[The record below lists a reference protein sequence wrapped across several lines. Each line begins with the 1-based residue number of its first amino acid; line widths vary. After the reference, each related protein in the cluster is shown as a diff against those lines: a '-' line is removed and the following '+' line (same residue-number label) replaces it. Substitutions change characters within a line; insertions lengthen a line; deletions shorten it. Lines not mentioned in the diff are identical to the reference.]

1 MFTIYSIGDSA
12 FLAQILNSL
21 AMITGTGD
29 FEQLVAIGLVLGLF
43 IMGVQCVMSGTRQF
57 NLHQVFLG
65 FLCYLCMFGPSVTV
79 HIEDAYT
86 GQVRTVDN
94 VPVGA
99 GVAGTLISNIG
110 YGVTQ
115 LFEQGY
121 GDVDRMTEHS
131 FGDALKSLNA
141 VRAIAYDASILNA
154 ASQSLG
160 AGSDLRKSLDNYIRE
175 CTMVKIVVGQGTP
188 EEVYGG
194 GLNALAFQNTIYGT
208 EVYLPGNN
216 AAKLDCSAAWQQLK
230 PRFEQA
236 MQDPRTVAAVNR
248 LAGSMDAQGQVQTTY
263 DRITDALHALNVTQ
277 ISARDY
283 VNVAVLEPIYRR
295 SAQGF
300 YNDMGDSAS
309 AVMIN
314 QAIEQRNTQWAAE
327 QSMFLSTV
335 RPLMAFFEG
344 FIYAITP
351 LMAFMIVMGA
361 FGMAMITKYF
371 QVVVWVQLWMPVL
384 SIVNLFILMGARN
397 QFASIVTDPMSFYT
411 LNNGSQILQ
420 NWIATGGMLAAATP
434 MIALF
439 LVTGSTY
446 AFTSLTNRM
455 GGGDHVNE
463 KIASPDMVKP
473 AEILSMMPQATS
485 SAVGGVAATG
495 SVIPTLDIGQGLQNN
510 VTAAET
516 NKKAASDALAKSIVN
531 QASESKMHNVLAGLS
546 QITGD
551 QTLASAAKNYVT
563 GDGEDAGRNTGYTQ
577 NDATRES
584 VQSNVA
590 SNVGVNGGVR
600 KGMDGGDLT
609 KPNPEFAK
617 YQEAK
622 AQEQALAQAAAASGG
637 QVNPNVASNLPA
649 PVDPNT
655 FEGEYSIVPPE
666 TKTEP
671 YGRKSTGFSAGVDA
685 SLQVGTNRGADISSG
700 GTATSGHRREV
711 RTNFTENDTAS
722 RTKQLS
728 NVIQGLNS
736 EQLGKL
742 QGLLK
747 QEGLSSNV
755 SSVISAEKTYQ
766 EAKSAVRSVG
776 LHTTG
781 KLNEVAG
788 EIAKDREA
796 SGELRSQFA
805 MMSRDDKEAVNRI
818 ADKFHNVNNV
828 EKDRAHDM
836 AILQHMANQ
845 GEQGLGQVASIYA
858 HAKGY
863 ESPMIQGPGRNNI
876 EKPQTIDRN
885 AEQAKLSKPAGM
897 DEGKFDDR
905 FNAVHDANA
914 KGAERVA
921 AAHEADKADL
931 QNVIDGNDKKAYQR
945 NLDHAIEQLRNDEG
959 SEPGQGASNMIQR
972 TLEWAKTFAGSQN
985 DLIQY
990 AKGKADLTYGQAK
1003 YFAAAT
1009 GNIANSL
1016 SNFPPLD
1023 WMSTKAQDEAR
1034 QELLS
1039 ETAGMLGLDL
1049 NKPVQKKFAEE
1060 ITDHLVRHLNDAVD
1074 TGLEDG
1080 GKGTLATVRAFNE
1093 AVRGQMTSHQIAGK
1107 SVGSV
1112 APLQTPDK
1120 GSFEGLQSNRP
1131 QEQTVPERAD
1141 NSAPSTNHAQPDG
1154 GEDLH
1159 RAPQTPGSSMPSNV
1173 GAVRSFNGSKE
1184 GEAQGRGEPAGGS
1197 GAPVKDAGGQESMR
1211 VQDAPDARTN
1221 ERPSSTEDRGLAS
1234 SLNRPQSVGGRDD
1247 AREPQAL
1254 GSGVANANVVGA
1266 DSRAG
1271 FGNGERKE
1279 QNESVFDNG
1288 MTAKNHGAQVSNQS
1302 QSIAN
1307 NRVQEQ
1313 SASVQDRGAVSSL
1326 NNPSVSAKDDV
1337 REPQAFASGAVGVNT
1352 FGAGSRTDSDNGDR
1366 NGRNASFTD
1375 SSMTAKNR
1383 GAQEPNQSQSAA
1395 DNRTQERPA
1404 SGEDRG
1410 AASSPNRPQS
1420 VGGKDDAREPQT
1432 FAYGSSGTNA
1442 FGYGSRV
1449 DSGNG
1454 DRKER
1459 NESFAD
1465 IGETARNHG
1474 AQAKNGAESSTD
1486 NRAKEQPSSG
1496 NDRNAATSLNNPPVS
1511 AKDDVREPQAFGPG
1525 MANANVAGTDSR
1537 TDSGNGDRKERNES
1551 FTSIGTPV
1559 KNREVQES
1567 KRPQEAVD
1575 SRAKEPSPS
1584 VRNRNPA
1591 SSLNAPRVG
1600 GRDDVRDPQT
1610 SALGVGNV
1618 NVLNDDSRAGYGA
1631 QNESFADL
1639 GNGMKNRGEHES
1651 KPSQFEVADRLNEQR
1666 SAEKN
1671 GLPDSSSNEPQ
1682 AAGDERD
1689 TPEDRMSG
1697 LNAGDANAGTV
1708 GTSYGL
1714 EPVRTNGRSGLSSGT
1729 KTPEKNGGRREK
1741 KPAQNGF
1748 ASALR
1753 KSQNAGREDGIP
1765 APQVAGQ
1772 VMAATMIG
1780 GESGDGE
1787 LSGLGSTFGNDRSSS
1802 DLGNISGDKA
1812 VQAAGTVTNAVLDGA
1827 ASVGNFDPKGLETG
1841 AESGFSAMPVGSP
1854 LAVNGVRLDGFAG
1867 TDSVQSQGKE
1877 ESLLDDREIP
1887 TQGNPAG
1894 SVGSVRT
1901 DVGVAGRTGVGTADS
1916 VVGDG
1921 MVSVGREPFGMTEG
1935 KSSSQGF
1942 LNDGGMAV
1950 GADVGGFTVKTVNVA
1965 DSGQLGE
1972 MYPEPSF
1979 TPPIADAPDSQQGAV
1994 GSFFSGRGKSESDAD
2009 LPMPFSN
2016 DAKQAVEGRNEETV
2030 DGMIGSVAVERSDA
2044 VNPFSDAGKG
2054 NGGFGFNR

>member
-99 GVAGTLISNIG
+99 GVAGTLISNVG

-131 FGDALKSLNA
+131 FGDALKSLNS

-236 MQDPRTVAAVNR
+236 MQDPRTIAALNR
-248 LAGSMDAQGQVQTTY
+248 LAGSMDAQGQVQTTC
-263 DRITDALHALNVTQ
+263 DRITDALHALDVTQ

-351 LMAFMIVMGA
+351 IMAFMIVMGA

-516 NKKAASDALAKSIVN
+516 SKKMASDALAKSIVN
-531 QASESKMHNVLAGLS
+531 QASESKMHNILAGLS

-551 QTLASAAKNYVT
+551 QTLASAAKNYAT
-563 GDGEDAGRNTGYTQ
+563 GDGEDAGRNTGFTQ
-577 NDATRES
+577 NDANRES

-590 SNVGVNGGVR
+590 TNVGVNGGIR
-600 KGMDGGDLT
+600 KGMDSGDLT

-622 AQEQALAQAAAASGG
+622 AQEQALAQAGAMSGG

-649 PVDPNT
+649 PIDPNT
-655 FEGEYSIVPPE
+655 IEGEYSIVPPE

-671 YGRKSTGFSAGVDA
+671 FGRKSTGFSAGVDA
-685 SLQVGTNRGADISSG
+685 SLQAGTNRVADISSG

-722 RTKQLS
+722 RTNVLS
-728 NVIQGLNS
+728 NAIQGLNN
-736 EQLGKL
+736 EQLSKF

-755 SSVISAEKTYQ
+755 SNVISAEKSYQ
-766 EAKSAVRSVG
+766 EAKSASQAIG
-776 LHTTG
+776 LHMTG

-828 EKDRAHDM
+828 EKGRAHDM

-863 ESPMIQGPGRNNI
+863 ESPMIQGPGRNDI
-876 EKPQTIDRN
+876 EKPQTLDRS
-885 AEQAKLSKPAGM
+885 AEQAKLTKPAGM
-897 DEGKFDDR
+897 DEGKFDGR
-905 FNAVHDANA
+905 FNDVHDANA

-921 AAHEADKADL
+921 AAHEADKVDL
-931 QNVIDGNDKKAYQR
+931 QETIDSNDKKAYQR
-945 NLDHAIEQLRNDEG
+945 NLDHAIEQLRKDEG

-1034 QELLS
+1034 SELLS
-1039 ETAGMLGLDL
+1039 ETAGRLGLDL
-1049 NKPVQKKFAEE
+1049 NNPVQKQFAEE

-1080 GKGTLATVRAFNE
+1080 GKGTLATVRAFND
-1093 AVRGQMTSHQIAGK
+1093 AVKGQMTSHQIAGK

-1112 APLQTPDK
+1112 APLLTPDK
-1120 GSFEGLQSNRP
+1120 GSFEGLQLNKP
-1131 QEQTVPERAD
+1131 QEQKIPERAGY
-1141 NSAPSTNHAQPDG
+1141 SAPLTNHAQPDG
-1154 GEDLH
+1154 GEALRRELQDF
-1159 RAPQTPGSSMPSNV
+1159 GSAAPSNV
-1173 GAVRSFNGSKE
+1173 GAVRSLSGSNE
-1184 GEAQGRGEPAGGS
+1184 GEAQGRGEPAGAS
-1197 GAPVKDAGGQESMR
+1197 GAPVKNLGGQAPK
-1211 VQDAPDARTN
+1211 QNPDAVNARMN
-1221 ERPSSTEDRGLAS
+1221 ERPSSTEERNLAS
-1234 SLNRPQSVGGRDD
+1234 SMNRPRTAGDKDEG
-1247 AREPQAL
+1247 REPQAF
-1254 GSGVANANVVGA
+1254 GPGVANANVAGA
-1266 DSRAG
+1266 GSRAG
-1271 FGNGERKE
+1271 FGNREENGQPQSFGGLGETVR
-1279 QNESVFDNG
+1279 
-1288 MTAKNHGAQVSNQS
+1288 NHGEQV
-1302 QSIAN
+1302 
-1307 NRVQEQ
+1307 
-1313 SASVQDRGAVSSL
+1313 
-1326 NNPSVSAKDDV
+1326 K
-1337 REPQAFASGAVGVNT
+1337 
-1352 FGAGSRTDSDNGDR
+1352 AG
-1366 NGRNASFTD
+1366 
-1375 SSMTAKNR
+1375 
-1383 GAQEPNQSQSAA
+1383 SQSAA
-1395 DNRTQERPA
+1395 ENRAKEQLSSA
-1404 SGEDRG
+1404 KDRG
-1410 AASSPNRPQS
+1410 ANSPV
-1420 VGGKDDAREPQT
+1420 VGKGDIAESQAFGAG
-1432 FAYGSSGTNA
+1432 FAGANA
-1442 FGYGSRV
+1442 FGVASRH

-1454 DRKER
+1454 DRQER

-1465 IGETARNHG
+1465 IGMTAKNRG
-1474 AQAKNGAESSTD
+1474 AQASNQSQSVVADRAQEQSASVRDRGVSS
-1486 NRAKEQPSSG
+1486 
-1496 NDRNAATSLNNPPVS
+1496 SLNNPPLS
-1511 AKDDVREPQAFGPG
+1511 AKEDVRESQALRSDFMGSTAVG
-1525 MANANVAGTDSR
+1525 AGFR
-1537 TDSGNGDRKERNES
+1537 TDSGNEDRKAQSES
-1551 FTSIGTPV
+1551 FDGNGTSA
-1559 KNREVQES
+1559 KNREAQGVQ
-1567 KRPQEAVD
+1567 RPQDAAD
-1575 SRAKEPSPS
+1575 SRAKEHSPS
-1584 VRNRNPA
+1584 VQDRNPA
-1591 SSLNAPRVG
+1591 SSLNGPHVG
-1600 GRDDVRDPQT
+1600 DRDDVRDPQT
-1610 SALGVGNV
+1610 PAPGVGNAD
-1618 NVLNDDSRAGYGA
+1618 VLNGDSRAGYGM
-1631 QNESFADL
+1631 QNDSFAD
-1639 GNGMKNRGEHES
+1639 NGTVMKNRGEQES
-1651 KPSQFEVADRLNEQR
+1651 KPSQFEAADRSSEQK

-1671 GLPDSSSNEPQ
+1671 GVLDSSSHESQ
-1682 AAGDERD
+1682 AGADQRD
-1689 TPEDRMSG
+1689 TSEERMSG
-1697 LNAGDANAGTV
+1697 VEAGNTAGNKVAGNV
-1708 GTSYGL
+1708 GTFNGS
-1714 EPVRTNGRSGLSSGT
+1714 EPTRTNGRSGFSSGT
-1729 KTPEKNGGRREK
+1729 GASVKNGGRRES

-1753 KSQNAGREDGIP
+1753 KSQAEGREDD
-1765 APQVAGQ
+1765 ARSAQAMGQ
-1772 VMAATMIG
+1772 VMAAGMTRG
-1780 GESGDGE
+1780 GSAEGD
-1787 LSGLGSTFGNDRSSS
+1787 LSGLGSTLGNDRLSLES
-1802 DLGNISGDKA
+1802 GNASGNRA
-1812 VQAAGTVTNAVLDGA
+1812 VQAAGTVTNASLDGA
-1827 ASVGNFDPKGLETG
+1827 ASVGNFDPKGVG
-1841 AESGFSAMPVGSP
+1841 PGGNVGFPAMPAGSSSVVDE
-1854 LAVNGVRLDGFAG
+1854 ARSSDFAG
-1867 TDSVQSQGKE
+1867 TAPVQSRGKE
-1877 ESLLDDREIP
+1877 QSLLDDRMAEVRD
-1887 TQGNPAG
+1887 NSAG
-1894 SVGSVRT
+1894 SIGIARS
-1901 DVGVAGRTGVGTADS
+1901 DVGVAGGMNVGAAA
-1916 VVGDG
+1916 VGVGDG
-1921 MVSVGREPFGMTEG
+1921 MISVGRESFGTNEG
-1935 KSSSQGF
+1935 MPSSQGF
-1942 LNDGGMAV
+1942 LNDGGVAV
-1950 GADVGGFTVKTVNVA
+1950 GSDVGGFTVKTVNVA
-1965 DSGQLGE
+1965 ESGQLGE

-1979 TPPIADAPDSQQGAV
+1979 TPPIGSTGNEPQRSGE
-1994 GSFFSGRGKSESDAD
+1994 SFFSGRGKSEPDVGLS
-2009 LPMPFSN
+2009 MPFST
-2016 DAKQAVEGRNEETV
+2016 DAKQAVDGRGEETR
-2030 DGMIGSVAVERSDA
+2030 DGMMNPFADDRSDA

>member
-99 GVAGTLISNIG
+99 GVAGTLISNVG

-131 FGDALKSLNA
+131 FGDALKSLNS

-216 AAKLDCSAAWQQLK
+216 AAKLDCSAAWLQLK

-263 DRITDALHALNVTQ
+263 DRITDALQALNVTQ

-351 LMAFMIVMGA
+351 IMAFMIVMGA

-510 VTAAET
+510 LTAAET

-531 QASESKMHNVLAGLS
+531 QASESKMHNILAGLS

-551 QTLASAAKNYVT
+551 QTLASAAKNYAT

-590 SNVGVNGGVR
+590 STVGVNGGIR
-600 KGMDGGDLT
+600 KGMDSGDLT

-622 AQEQALAQAAAASGG
+622 AQEQALAQAGAMSGG

-649 PVDPNT
+649 PIDPNT
-655 FEGEYSIVPPE
+655 IEGEYSIVPPE

-685 SLQVGTNRGADISSG
+685 SLQAGTNRVADISSG

-722 RTKQLS
+722 RTNVLS
-728 NVIQGLNS
+728 NAIQGLNN
-736 EQLGKL
+736 EQLSKF

-755 SSVISAEKTYQ
+755 SSVISAEKSYQ
-766 EAKSAVRSVG
+766 EAKSASQAIG
-776 LHTTG
+776 LHMTG

-818 ADKFHNVNNV
+818 ADKFHSVNIV
-828 EKDRAHDM
+828 EKGRAHDM

-863 ESPMIQGPGRNNI
+863 DSPMIQGPGRNDI
-876 EKPQTIDRN
+876 EKPQTLDRN

-1131 QEQTVPERAD
+1131 QEQTVPERAE

-1221 ERPSSTEDRGLAS
+1221 ERPSSTEDRGLVS

-1337 REPQAFASGAVGVNT
+1337 REPQAFASGTVGVNT
-1352 FGAGSRTDSDNGDR
+1352 FGAG
-1366 NGRNASFTD
+1366 
-1375 SSMTAKNR
+1375 
-1383 GAQEPNQSQSAA
+1383 
-1395 DNRTQERPA
+1395 
-1404 SGEDRG
+1404 
-1410 AASSPNRPQS
+1410 
-1420 VGGKDDAREPQT
+1420 
-1432 FAYGSSGTNA
+1432 
-1442 FGYGSRV
+1442 
-1449 DSGNG
+1449 
-1454 DRKER
+1454 
-1459 NESFAD
+1459 
-1465 IGETARNHG
+1465 
-1474 AQAKNGAESSTD
+1474 
-1486 NRAKEQPSSG
+1486 
-1496 NDRNAATSLNNPPVS
+1496 
-1511 AKDDVREPQAFGPG
+1511 
-1525 MANANVAGTDSR
+1525 SR

-1584 VRNRNPA
+1584 VRDRNPA
-1591 SSLNAPRVG
+1591 SSPNAPRVG

-1689 TPEDRMSG
+1689 TLEDRMSG

-1827 ASVGNFDPKGLETG
+1827 ASVGNFDPKGVETG

-1867 TDSVQSQGKE
+1867 TDSVQSRGKE

-1901 DVGVAGRTGVGTADS
+1901 DVGVAGRTGVGTAES

-1921 MVSVGREPFGMTEG
+1921 MVFVGREPFGMTEG

-1942 LNDGGMAV
+1942 MNDGGMAV

>member
-351 LMAFMIVMGA
+351 IMAFMIVMGA

-510 VTAAET
+510 VMAAET

-796 SGELRSQFA
+796 SGELRSQFS
-805 MMSRDDKEAVNRI
+805 MMSRADKEAVNRI

-828 EKDRAHDM
+828 EKGRAHDM

-863 ESPMIQGPGRNNI
+863 ESPMIQGPGRNDI
-876 EKPQTIDRN
+876 EKPQTLDRS
-885 AEQAKLSKPAGM
+885 AEQAKLTKPAGM
-897 DEGKFDDR
+897 DEGKFDGR
-905 FNAVHDANA
+905 FNDVHDANA

-921 AAHEADKADL
+921 AAHEADKVDL
-931 QNVIDGNDKKAYQR
+931 QETIDSNDKKAYQR
-945 NLDHAIEQLRNDEG
+945 NLDHAIEQLRKDEG

-1034 QELLS
+1034 SELLS
-1039 ETAGMLGLDL
+1039 ETAGRLGLDL
-1049 NKPVQKKFAEE
+1049 NNPVQKQFAEE

-1080 GKGTLATVRAFNE
+1080 GKGTLATVRAFND
-1093 AVRGQMTSHQIAGK
+1093 AVNGQMTSHQIAGK
-1107 SVGSV
+1107 PVDSV
-1112 APLQTPDK
+1112 APLQSPDK
-1120 GSFEGLQSNRP
+1120 GSFEGLQAKNP
-1131 QEQTVPERAD
+1131 QEQRVPERAAD
-1141 NSAPSTNHAQPDG
+1141 SAPSTNNDRPDG
-1154 GEDLH
+1154 GEAL
-1159 RAPQTPGSSMPSNV
+1159 RREPQTSGSSMPSNV
-1173 GAVRSFNGSKE
+1173 GDVRSFNGSNT
-1184 GEAQGRGEPAGGS
+1184 GETNGRGEPAGGS
-1197 GAPVKDAGGQESMR
+1197 GTPVKNPGGQAPKQT
-1211 VQDAPDARTN
+1211 QDAPDARKN

-1234 SLNRPQSVGGRDD
+1234 TLDRPQSVGVKNDV
-1247 AREPQAL
+1247 REPQAF
-1254 GSGVANANVVGA
+1254 GPGVANANVVGA

-1271 FGNGERKE
+1271 FGNREENGQSQSFAGLGEIARNHGVQAKAGSQADADNRTKELPSSAKDRGAASPLNPPQSVDGKDDVREPQAFSSGMSGTNASGAGSRTDGGSDDRKE
-1279 QNESVFDNG
+1279 RNESFADSG
-1288 MTAKNHGAQVSNQS
+1288 ITAKNRGAQESNQL
-1302 QSIAN
+1302 QSVAD
-1307 NRVQEQ
+1307 NRTQERP
-1313 SASVQDRGAVSSL
+1313 SPVQDRGLASPL
-1326 NNPSVSAKDDV
+1326 NRPQSVDGKDDV
-1337 REPQAFASGAVGVNT
+1337 REPQAFASGA
-1352 FGAGSRTDSDNGDR
+1352 
-1366 NGRNASFTD
+1366 
-1375 SSMTAKNR
+1375 
-1383 GAQEPNQSQSAA
+1383 
-1395 DNRTQERPA
+1395 
-1404 SGEDRG
+1404 
-1410 AASSPNRPQS
+1410 
-1420 VGGKDDAREPQT
+1420 
-1432 FAYGSSGTNA
+1432 SGTNA
-1442 FGYGSRV
+1442 V
-1449 DSGNG
+1449 
-1454 DRKER
+1454 
-1459 NESFAD
+1459 
-1465 IGETARNHG
+1465 G
-1474 AQAKNGAESSTD
+1474 AS
-1486 NRAKEQPSSG
+1486 
-1496 NDRNAATSLNNPPVS
+1496 
-1511 AKDDVREPQAFGPG
+1511 
-1525 MANANVAGTDSR
+1525 SR
-1537 TDSGNGDRKERNES
+1537 TDAGNDERKGRNDS
-1551 FTSIGTPV
+1551 FAGIGSPAM
-1559 KNREVQES
+1559 NREAKGVQQ
-1567 KRPQEAVD
+1567 PQDVLD

-1584 VRNRNPA
+1584 AENRNLA
-1591 SSLNAPRVG
+1591 SSLNGPRLDG
-1600 GRDDVRDPQT
+1600 GNVVRDPQT
-1610 SALGVGNV
+1610 SAPGVGNAD
-1618 NVLNDDSRAGYGA
+1618 VLNGDSRAGYGA
-1631 QNESFADL
+1631 QNESFAD
-1639 GNGMKNRGEHES
+1639 NGTVMKNRGEQES
-1651 KPSQFEVADRLNEQR
+1651 KPSQFEAPDRSNEQK

-1671 GLPDSSSNEPQ
+1671 GVPDSSSNGSQ
-1682 AAGDERD
+1682 VGGGERD
-1689 TPEDRMSG
+1689 TPEERMSG
-1697 LNAGDANAGTV
+1697 VDAGNTAYNAVAGNV
-1708 GTSYGL
+1708 GTFNGS
-1714 EPVRTNGRSGLSSGT
+1714 EPTRTNGRGGLSSGT
-1729 KTPEKNGGRREK
+1729 KTAVKTGERRES

-1753 KSQNAGREDGIP
+1753 KSQAESREDD
-1765 APQVAGQ
+1765 ARAVQAMGQ
-1772 VMAATMIG
+1772 ATAAVMTR
-1780 GESGDGE
+1780 GESDGD
-1787 LSGLGSTFGNDRSSS
+1787 LSGLGSASGNDRFSPES
-1802 DLGNISGDKA
+1802 GNVSGNRA
-1812 VQAAGTVTNAVLDGA
+1812 AQAAGTVTNALLDGA
-1827 ASVGNFDPKGLETG
+1827 ASVGNFDSKGLEPG
-1841 AESGFSAMPVGSP
+1841 GNVGFPTMPVGSSSVVDEARSSD
-1854 LAVNGVRLDGFAG
+1854 LVG
-1867 TDSVQSQGKE
+1867 TASVQSRGKE
-1877 ESLLDDREIP
+1877 EPLLDDRTIP

-1894 SVGSVRT
+1894 SVGIAHS
-1901 DVGVAGRTGVGTADS
+1901 DVGVAGRMSVGTADS
-1916 VVGDG
+1916 VLGDG
-1921 MVSVGREPFGMTEG
+1921 MPSVGRETFGTTEEMP
-1935 KSSSQGF
+1935 SSQRF
-1942 LNDGGMAV
+1942 LNDAGTE
-1950 GADVGGFTVKTVNVA
+1950 VGGFTVKTVNAVE
-1965 DSGQLGE
+1965 SGQPGE

-1979 TPPIADAPDSQQGAV
+1979 TPPIGSTGDEPQRSV
-1994 GSFFSGRGKSESDAD
+1994 GSFFSGRGKSESDAG
-2009 LPMPFSN
+2009 LSMPFGA
-2016 DAKQAVEGRNEETV
+2016 DGKQALDGRSEETR
-2030 DGMIGSVAVERSDA
+2030 DGMMNPFADGQSDA

>member
-99 GVAGTLISNIG
+99 GVAGTLISNVG

-236 MQDPRTVAAVNR
+236 MQDPRTIAAVNR

-351 LMAFMIVMGA
+351 IMAFMIVMGA

-516 NKKAASDALAKSIVN
+516 SKKMASDALAKSIVN
-531 QASESKMHNVLAGLS
+531 QASESKMHNILAGLS

-551 QTLASAAKNYVT
+551 QTLASAAKNYAT

-577 NDATRES
+577 NDANRES

-590 SNVGVNGGVR
+590 TNVGVNGGIR
-600 KGMDGGDLT
+600 KGMDSGDLT

-622 AQEQALAQAAAASGG
+622 AQEQALAQAGAVSGG

-649 PVDPNT
+649 PIDPNT
-655 FEGEYSIVPPE
+655 IEGEYRVVPPE

-685 SLQVGTNRGADISSG
+685 SLQAGTNRVADISSG

-722 RTKQLS
+722 RTNVLS
-728 NVIQGLNS
+728 NAIQGLNN
-736 EQLGKL
+736 EQLSKF

-755 SSVISAEKTYQ
+755 SSVISAEKSYQ
-766 EAKSAVRSVG
+766 EAKSASQAIG
-776 LHTTG
+776 LHMTG

-818 ADKFHNVNNV
+818 AEKFHSVNNV
-828 EKDRAHDM
+828 EKGRAHDM

-845 GEQGLGQVASIYA
+845 GQQGLGQVASIYA
-858 HAKGY
+858 RAKGY
-863 ESPMIQGPGRNNI
+863 ESPMIQGPGRNDI
-876 EKPQTIDRN
+876 EKPQTLDRN
-885 AEQAKLSKPAGM
+885 VEAAKLTKPTGM
-897 DEGKFDDR
+897 DEGKFDGR
-905 FNAVHDANA
+905 FDAVHDANA
-914 KGAERVA
+914 KGAERVND
-921 AAHEADKADL
+921 AHEANKGDL
-931 QNVIDGNDKKAYQR
+931 QKIIDSNDKKAYQR
-945 NLDHAIEQLRNDEG
+945 NLDHAIEQLRKDEG
-959 SEPGQGASNMIQR
+959 SEPGLGASNMIQR
-972 TLEWAKTFAGSQN
+972 TLDWAKSLATSPN
-985 DLIQY
+985 ELIQY
-990 AKGKADLTYGQAK
+990 AKEKGGLSYGQAK

-1023 WMSTKAQDEAR
+1023 WTSTKAQDEAR
-1034 QELLS
+1034 KELLS

-1049 NKPVQKKFAEE
+1049 NNPVQKQYAEE

-1080 GKGTLATVRAFNE
+1080 GKGTLATVRAFND
-1093 AVRGQMTSHQIAGK
+1093 AVKGQMTSHQIAGK
-1107 SVGSV
+1107 PVDSV
-1112 APLQTPDK
+1112 APLQSPDK
-1120 GSFEGLQSNRP
+1120 GSFEGLQAKNP
-1131 QEQTVPERAD
+1131 QEQRVPERAAD
-1141 NSAPSTNHAQPDG
+1141 SAPSTNNDRPDG
-1154 GEDLH
+1154 GEAL
-1159 RAPQTPGSSMPSNV
+1159 RREPQTSGSSMPSNV
-1173 GAVRSFNGSKE
+1173 GDVRSFNGSKE

-1197 GAPVKDAGGQESMR
+1197 DAPVKDAGGQESMR

-1420 VGGKDDAREPQT
+1420 VGGKDD
-1432 FAYGSSGTNA
+1432 
-1442 FGYGSRV
+1442 
-1449 DSGNG
+1449 
-1454 DRKER
+1454 
-1459 NESFAD
+1459 
-1465 IGETARNHG
+1465 
-1474 AQAKNGAESSTD
+1474 
-1486 NRAKEQPSSG
+1486 
-1496 NDRNAATSLNNPPVS
+1496 
-1511 AKDDVREPQAFGPG
+1511 
-1525 MANANVAGTDSR
+1525 
-1537 TDSGNGDRKERNES
+1537 
-1551 FTSIGTPV
+1551 
-1559 KNREVQES
+1559 
-1567 KRPQEAVD
+1567 
-1575 SRAKEPSPS
+1575 
-1584 VRNRNPA
+1584 
-1591 SSLNAPRVG
+1591 
-1600 GRDDVRDPQT
+1600 VRDPQT

-1802 DLGNISGDKA
+1802 DLGNLSGDKA

-1827 ASVGNFDPKGLETG
+1827 ASVGNSDPKGVETG

-1867 TDSVQSQGKE
+1867 TDSVQSRGKE

-1916 VVGDG
+1916 VVEDG

-1994 GSFFSGRGKSESDAD
+1994 GSFFSGRGNSESDAD

-2030 DGMIGSVAVERSDA
+2030 DGMIGSGAVERSDA

>member
-99 GVAGTLISNIG
+99 GVAGTLISNVG

-131 FGDALKSLNA
+131 FGDALKSLNS

-236 MQDPRTVAAVNR
+236 MQDPRTIAALNR

-351 LMAFMIVMGA
+351 IMAFMIVMGA

-485 SAVGGVAATG
+485 SAIGGVAATG

-531 QASESKMHNVLAGLS
+531 QASESKMHNILAGLS

-551 QTLASAAKNYVT
+551 QTLASAAKNYAT

-577 NDATRES
+577 NDATRENM
-584 VQSNVA
+584 QSNVA
-590 SNVGVNGGVR
+590 TNVGVNGGVR

-622 AQEQALAQAAAASGG
+622 AQEQALAQAAAASASGG

-655 FEGEYSIVPPE
+655 FEGEYSVVPPE

-671 YGRKSTGFSAGVDA
+671 YGRKSTGFGVGVDA
-685 SLQVGTNRGADISSG
+685 SLQAGTNRAADISSG

-722 RTKQLS
+722 RTQQIS
-728 NVIQGLNS
+728 NAIQGLNS

-742 QGLLK
+742 QGLLR

-776 LHTTG
+776 IHTMG

-788 EIAKDREA
+788 EIARNREA

-805 MMSRDDKEAVNRI
+805 MMSRDDKAAVNRI
-818 ADKFHNVNNV
+818 ADKFHSVNNV
-828 EKDRAHDM
+828 EKGRAHDM

-863 ESPMIQGPGRNNI
+863 DSPMIQGPGRNDI
-876 EKPQTIDRN
+876 EKPQTLDRN

-1131 QEQTVPERAD
+1131 QEQTVPERAE

-1159 RAPQTPGSSMPSNV
+1159 RAPQPPGSSMPSNV

-1271 FGNGERKE
+1271 FGNREE
-1279 QNESVFDNG
+1279 NG
-1288 MTAKNHGAQVSNQS
+1288 QS
-1302 QSIAN
+1302 QSFAGLGEIARN
-1307 NRVQEQ
+1307 HGVQAKAGSQADADNRTKEQ
-1313 SASVQDRGAVSSL
+1313 PSSAKDRGAASPL
-1326 NNPSVSAKDDV
+1326 NPPQSVDGKDDV
-1337 REPQAFASGAVGVNT
+1337 REPQAFSSGMSGTNAS
-1352 FGAGSRTDSDNGDR
+1352 GAGSRTDAGNDER
-1366 NGRNASFTD
+1366 KGRND
-1375 SSMTAKNR
+1375 
-1383 GAQEPNQSQSAA
+1383 
-1395 DNRTQERPA
+1395 
-1404 SGEDRG
+1404 
-1410 AASSPNRPQS
+1410 
-1420 VGGKDDAREPQT
+1420 
-1432 FAYGSSGTNA
+1432 
-1442 FGYGSRV
+1442 
-1449 DSGNG
+1449 
-1454 DRKER
+1454 
-1459 NESFAD
+1459 SFAG
-1465 IGETARNHG
+1465 IGSPA
-1474 AQAKNGAESSTD
+1474 
-1486 NRAKEQPSSG
+1486 
-1496 NDRNAATSLNNPPVS
+1496 
-1511 AKDDVREPQAFGPG
+1511 
-1525 MANANVAGTDSR
+1525 M
-1537 TDSGNGDRKERNES
+1537 
-1551 FTSIGTPV
+1551 
-1559 KNREVQES
+1559 NREAKGVQQ
-1567 KRPQEAVD
+1567 PQDVLD

-1584 VRNRNPA
+1584 AENRNLA
-1591 SSLNAPRVG
+1591 SSLNGPRLDG
-1600 GRDDVRDPQT
+1600 GNVVRDPQT
-1610 SALGVGNV
+1610 SAPGVGNAD
-1618 NVLNDDSRAGYGA
+1618 VLNGDSRAGYGA
-1631 QNESFADL
+1631 QNESFAD
-1639 GNGMKNRGEHES
+1639 NGTVMKNRGEQES
-1651 KPSQFEVADRLNEQR
+1651 KPSQFEAPDRSNEQK

-1671 GLPDSSSNEPQ
+1671 GVPDSSSNGSQ
-1682 AAGDERD
+1682 VGGGERD
-1689 TPEDRMSG
+1689 TPEERMSG
-1697 LNAGDANAGTV
+1697 VDAGNTAYNAVAGNV
-1708 GTSYGL
+1708 GTFNGS
-1714 EPVRTNGRSGLSSGT
+1714 EPTRTNGRGGLSSGT
-1729 KTPEKNGGRREK
+1729 KTAVKTGERRES

-1753 KSQNAGREDGIP
+1753 KSQAESREDD
-1765 APQVAGQ
+1765 ARAVQAMGQ
-1772 VMAATMIG
+1772 ATAAVMTR
-1780 GESGDGE
+1780 GESDGD
-1787 LSGLGSTFGNDRSSS
+1787 LSGLGSASGNDRFSPES
-1802 DLGNISGDKA
+1802 GNVSGNRA
-1812 VQAAGTVTNAVLDGA
+1812 AQAAGTVTNALLDGA
-1827 ASVGNFDPKGLETG
+1827 ASVGNFDSKGLEPG
-1841 AESGFSAMPVGSP
+1841 GNVGFPTMPVGSSSVVDEARSSD
-1854 LAVNGVRLDGFAG
+1854 LVG
-1867 TDSVQSQGKE
+1867 TASVQSRGKE
-1877 ESLLDDREIP
+1877 EPLLDDRTIP

-1894 SVGSVRT
+1894 SVGIAHS
-1901 DVGVAGRTGVGTADS
+1901 DVGVAGRMSVGTADS
-1916 VVGDG
+1916 VLGDG
-1921 MVSVGREPFGMTEG
+1921 MPSVGRETFGTTEEMP
-1935 KSSSQGF
+1935 SSQRF
-1942 LNDGGMAV
+1942 LNDAGTE
-1950 GADVGGFTVKTVNVA
+1950 VGGFTVKTVNA
-1965 DSGQLGE
+1965 AESGQPGE

-1979 TPPIADAPDSQQGAV
+1979 TPPIGSTGDEPQRSV
-1994 GSFFSGRGKSESDAD
+1994 GSFFSGRGKSESDAG
-2009 LPMPFSN
+2009 LSMPFGA
-2016 DAKQAVEGRNEETV
+2016 DGKQALDGRSEETR
-2030 DGMIGSVAVERSDA
+2030 DGMMNPFADGQSDA

>member
-99 GVAGTLISNIG
+99 GVAGTLISNVG

-131 FGDALKSLNA
+131 FGDALKSLNS

-208 EVYLPGNN
+208 EVYLPGND

-236 MQDPRTVAAVNR
+236 MQDPRTIAALNR

-351 LMAFMIVMGA
+351 IMAFMIVMGA

-455 GGGDHVNE
+455 GGGDHINE

-485 SAVGGVAATG
+485 SAIGGVAATG

-510 VTAAET
+510 LTAAET

-531 QASESKMHNVLAGLS
+531 QASESKMHNILAGLS

-551 QTLASAAKNYVT
+551 QTLASAAKNYAT

-577 NDATRES
+577 NDATRENM
-584 VQSNVA
+584 QSNVA
-590 SNVGVNGGVR
+590 TNVGVNGGIR
-600 KGMDGGDLT
+600 KGMDDGNLT
-609 KPNPEFAK
+609 KPNPEFTK

-622 AQEQALAQAAAASGG
+622 AQEQALAQAAAASASGG

-655 FEGEYSIVPPE
+655 FEGEYSVVPPE

-671 YGRKSTGFSAGVDA
+671 YGRKSTGFGVGVDA
-685 SLQVGTNRGADISSG
+685 SLQAGTNRAADISSG

-722 RTKQLS
+722 RTQQIS
-728 NVIQGLNS
+728 NAIQGLNS

-742 QGLLK
+742 QGLLR

-776 LHTTG
+776 IHTMG

-788 EIAKDREA
+788 EIARNREA

-805 MMSRDDKEAVNRI
+805 MMSRDDKAAVNRI
-818 ADKFHNVNNV
+818 ADKFHSVNNV
-828 EKDRAHDM
+828 EKGRAHDM

-863 ESPMIQGPGRNNI
+863 DSPMIQGPGRNDI
-876 EKPQTIDRN
+876 EKPQTLDRN

-1131 QEQTVPERAD
+1131 QEQTVPERAE

-1288 MTAKNHGAQVSNQS
+1288 MTAKN
-1302 QSIAN
+1302 
-1307 NRVQEQ
+1307 
-1313 SASVQDRGAVSSL
+1313 
-1326 NNPSVSAKDDV
+1326 
-1337 REPQAFASGAVGVNT
+1337 
-1352 FGAGSRTDSDNGDR
+1352 
-1366 NGRNASFTD
+1366 
-1375 SSMTAKNR
+1375 R

-1432 FAYGSSGTNA
+1432 FAYGSSGANA

-1465 IGETARNHG
+1465 IGETARNYG

-1496 NDRNAATSLNNPPVS
+1496 NDRNAASSLNNPPVS

-1525 MANANVAGTDSR
+1525 MANANVAGTDSH

-1584 VRNRNPA
+1584 VRDRNPA

-1827 ASVGNFDPKGLETG
+1827 ASVGNFDPKGVETG

-1867 TDSVQSQGKE
+1867 TDSVQSRGKE

-1950 GADVGGFTVKTVNVA
+1950 GVDVGGFTVKTVNVA

>member
-131 FGDALKSLNA
+131 FGDALKSLNS

-236 MQDPRTVAAVNR
+236 MQDPRTVAAINR

-351 LMAFMIVMGA
+351 IMAFMIVMGA

-516 NKKAASDALAKSIVN
+516 SKKMASDALAKSIVN
-531 QASESKMHNVLAGLS
+531 QASESKMHNILAGLS

-551 QTLASAAKNYVT
+551 QTLASAAKNYAT
-563 GDGEDAGRNTGYTQ
+563 GDGEDAGRNTGFTQ
-577 NDATRES
+577 NDANRES

-590 SNVGVNGGVR
+590 TNVGVNGGIR
-600 KGMDGGDLT
+600 KGMDSGDLT

-622 AQEQALAQAAAASGG
+622 AQEQALAQAGAVSGG

-649 PVDPNT
+649 PIDPNT
-655 FEGEYSIVPPE
+655 IEGEYSIVPPE

-671 YGRKSTGFSAGVDA
+671 FGRKSTGFSAGVDA
-685 SLQVGTNRGADISSG
+685 SLQAGTNRVADISSG

-755 SSVISAEKTYQ
+755 SNVISAEKSYQ
-766 EAKSAVRSVG
+766 EAKSASQAIG
-776 LHTTG
+776 LHMTG

-805 MMSRDDKEAVNRI
+805 MMSRGDKEAVNRI

-863 ESPMIQGPGRNNI
+863 ESPMIQGPGRNDI
-876 EKPQTIDRN
+876 EKPQTLDRN
-885 AEQAKLSKPAGM
+885 AEQAKLTKPAGM
-897 DEGKFDDR
+897 DEGKFDGR
-905 FNAVHDANA
+905 FDAVHDANA

-921 AAHEADKADL
+921 AAHEADKVDL
-931 QNVIDGNDKKAYQR
+931 QETIDSNDKKAYQR
-945 NLDHAIEQLRNDEG
+945 NLDHAIEQLRKDEG

-1034 QELLS
+1034 KELLS
-1039 ETAGMLGLDL
+1039 ETAGSLGLDL
-1049 NKPVQKKFAEE
+1049 KNPVQKQFAEE

-1112 APLQTPDK
+1112 APLLTPDK
-1120 GSFEGLQSNRP
+1120 GSFEGLQLNKP
-1131 QEQTVPERAD
+1131 QEQKIPERAGY
-1141 NSAPSTNHAQPDG
+1141 SAPLTNHAQPDG
-1154 GEDLH
+1154 GEALRRELQDF
-1159 RAPQTPGSSMPSNV
+1159 GSAAPSNV
-1173 GAVRSFNGSKE
+1173 GAVRSLSGSNE
-1184 GEAQGRGEPAGGS
+1184 GEAQGRGEPAGAS
-1197 GAPVKDAGGQESMR
+1197 GAPVKNLGGQAPK
-1211 VQDAPDARTN
+1211 QNPDAVNARMN
-1221 ERPSSTEDRGLAS
+1221 ERPSSTEERNLAS
-1234 SLNRPQSVGGRDD
+1234 SMNRPRTAGDKDEGREPQAFGPGVANANVAGAGSRAGFGNREENGQSQSFAGLGETVRNHGAQAKAGSQVDADNRTKEQPSSAKDRGAASPLNRPQSVDSKND
-1247 AREPQAL
+1247 AREPQAS
-1254 GSGVANANVVGA
+1254 GPGVANAN
-1266 DSRAG
+1266 
-1271 FGNGERKE
+1271 
-1279 QNESVFDNG
+1279 
-1288 MTAKNHGAQVSNQS
+1288 
-1302 QSIAN
+1302 
-1307 NRVQEQ
+1307 
-1313 SASVQDRGAVSSL
+1313 AV
-1326 NNPSVSAKDDV
+1326 
-1337 REPQAFASGAVGVNT
+1337 
-1352 FGAGSRTDSDNGDR
+1352 GAGSRTDAGNGDR
-1366 NGRNASFTD
+1366 KAQNESFAD
-1375 SSMTAKNR
+1375 IGMTAKNR
-1383 GAQEPNQSQSAA
+1383 GAQNSNRSQSVA
-1395 DNRTQERPA
+1395 DNRTEGKPSSDNDRNVA
-1404 SGEDRG
+1404 SPLNNPPVN
-1410 AASSPNRPQS
+1410 A
-1420 VGGKDDAREPQT
+1420 KDEMREPQT
-1432 FAYGSSGTNA
+1432 FGSNMTNA
-1442 FGYGSRV
+1442 NAVGAGSC
-1449 DSGNG
+1449 
-1454 DRKER
+1454 
-1459 NESFAD
+1459 AD
-1465 IGETARNHG
+1465 A
-1474 AQAKNGAESSTD
+1474 
-1486 NRAKEQPSSG
+1486 
-1496 NDRNAATSLNNPPVS
+1496 
-1511 AKDDVREPQAFGPG
+1511 
-1525 MANANVAGTDSR
+1525 
-1537 TDSGNGDRKERNES
+1537 GNGDRKERNES
-1551 FTSIGTPV
+1551 FTGIGSPAM
-1559 KNREVQES
+1559 NREAKGVQQ
-1567 KRPQEAVD
+1567 PQDALD
-1575 SRAKEPSPS
+1575 SRAKEPSHS
-1584 VRNRNPA
+1584 AENRNLT
-1591 SSLNAPRVG
+1591 SSLNGPRLDG
-1600 GRDDVRDPQT
+1600 GNELRDPQT
-1610 SALGVGNV
+1610 SSPGVGNAD
-1618 NVLNDDSRAGYGA
+1618 VLNGDSRAGYGA
-1631 QNESFADL
+1631 QNESFAD
-1639 GNGMKNRGEHES
+1639 NGTVMKNRGEQES
-1651 KPSQFEVADRLNEQR
+1651 KPSQFEAPDRSNEQK

-1671 GLPDSSSNEPQ
+1671 GVPDSSSNGSQ
-1682 AAGDERD
+1682 VGGGERD
-1689 TPEDRMSG
+1689 TPEERMSRVD
-1697 LNAGDANAGTV
+1697 AGNTAGNSIAGNV
-1708 GTSYGL
+1708 GTFNGSK
-1714 EPVRTNGRSGLSSGT
+1714 PARTNGRGGLSSGT
-1729 KTPEKNGGRREK
+1729 KTAVKTGGRRES

-1748 ASALR
+1748 SSALR
-1753 KSQNAGREDGIP
+1753 KSQAESREDD
-1765 APQVAGQ
+1765 ARAVQAAVQATAA
-1772 VMAATMIG
+1772 VMTR
-1780 GESGDGE
+1780 GESDDGD
-1787 LSGLGSTFGNDRSSS
+1787 LSGLGPAFGNDRFSPET
-1802 DLGNISGDKA
+1802 GNVSGNRA
-1812 VQAAGTVTNAVLDGA
+1812 VLAAGTVTNALLDGS
-1827 ASVGNFDPKGLETG
+1827 ASVGNFDPKGLEPG
-1841 AESGFSAMPVGSP
+1841 GNVGFSAMPAGSSSVVDEARSSDF
-1854 LAVNGVRLDGFAG
+1854 AVTAP
-1867 TDSVQSQGKE
+1867 VQSRGKE
-1877 ESLLDDREIP
+1877 ESLLDDRTIP

-1894 SVGSVRT
+1894 SVGFARS
-1901 DVGVAGRTGVGTADS
+1901 DVGVAGRMSVGTADA
-1916 VVGDG
+1916 VLGDG
-1921 MVSVGREPFGMTEG
+1921 MPSVGRETFGTTEG
-1935 KSSSQGF
+1935 KSSSQRF
-1942 LNDGGMAV
+1942 LNDAGTE
-1950 GADVGGFTVKTVNVA
+1950 VGGFTVKTVNA
-1965 DSGQLGE
+1965 AESGQPGE
-1972 MYPEPSF
+1972 MYPEPSY
-1979 TPPIADAPDSQQGAV
+1979 TPPIGSTGGEPQRSV
-1994 GSFFSGRGKSESDAD
+1994 GSFFSGRGKSESDAG
-2009 LPMPFSN
+2009 LSMPFGA
-2016 DAKQAVEGRNEETV
+2016 DGKQALDGRSEETR
-2030 DGMIGSVAVERSDA
+2030 DGMMNPFADGQADA

>member
-263 DRITDALHALNVTQ
+263 DRITDALQALNVTQ

-283 VNVAVLEPIYRR
+283 VNVAVLEPIYRS

-351 LMAFMIVMGA
+351 IMAFMIVMGA

-485 SAVGGVAATG
+485 SAVGGAVATG

-510 VTAAET
+510 VMAAET
-516 NKKAASDALAKSIVN
+516 NKKAASDALARSIVN

-546 QITGD
+546 QISGD

-584 VQSNVA
+584 IQSNVA
-590 SNVGVNGGVR
+590 TNVGVNGGVR

-622 AQEQALAQAAAASGG
+622 AQEQALAQAGAVSGG

-649 PVDPNT
+649 PIDPNT
-655 FEGEYSIVPPE
+655 IEGEYSVVPPE

-685 SLQVGTNRGADISSG
+685 SLQVGTNSGADISSG
-700 GTATSGHRREV
+700 GTVSSGHRREV

-722 RTKQLS
+722 RTNVLS
-728 NVIQGLNS
+728 NAIQGLNS
-736 EQLGKL
+736 EQLSKF

-805 MMSRDDKEAVNRI
+805 MMSRADKEAVNRI

-863 ESPMIQGPGRNNI
+863 ESPMIQGPGRNDI
-876 EKPQTIDRN
+876 EKPQTLDRN
-885 AEQAKLSKPAGM
+885 AEQAKLTKPAGM
-897 DEGKFDDR
+897 DEGKFDGR
-905 FNAVHDANA
+905 FDAVHDANA

-921 AAHEADKADL
+921 AAHEADKVDL
-931 QNVIDGNDKKAYQR
+931 QETIDSNDKKAYQR
-945 NLDHAIEQLRNDEG
+945 NLDHAIEQLRKDEG

-1034 QELLS
+1034 SELLS
-1039 ETAGMLGLDL
+1039 ETAGRLGLDL
-1049 NKPVQKKFAEE
+1049 NNPVQKQFAEE

-1107 SVGSV
+1107 PVDSV
-1112 APLQTPDK
+1112 APLQSPDK
-1120 GSFEGLQSNRP
+1120 GSFEGLQAKNP
-1131 QEQTVPERAD
+1131 QEQKVPERAAD
-1141 NSAPSTNHAQPDG
+1141 SAPSTNNARPDG
-1154 GEDLH
+1154 GEAL
-1159 RAPQTPGSSMPSNV
+1159 RREPQTSGSSMPSNV
-1173 GAVRSFNGSKE
+1173 GDVRSFNGSNT
-1184 GEAQGRGEPAGGS
+1184 GETNGRGEPAGGS
-1197 GAPVKDAGGQESMR
+1197 GAPLKNPGGQAPKQT
-1211 VQDAPDARTN
+1211 QDAPDARKN

-1234 SLNRPQSVGGRDD
+1234 TLDRPQSVG
-1247 AREPQAL
+1247 
-1254 GSGVANANVVGA
+1254 
-1266 DSRAG
+1266 
-1271 FGNGERKE
+1271 
-1279 QNESVFDNG
+1279 
-1288 MTAKNHGAQVSNQS
+1288 AKN
-1302 QSIAN
+1302 
-1307 NRVQEQ
+1307 
-1313 SASVQDRGAVSSL
+1313 
-1326 NNPSVSAKDDV
+1326 DV
-1337 REPQAFASGAVGVNT
+1337 REPQAFASGASGTNAV
-1352 FGAGSRTDSDNGDR
+1352 GAGSRTDAANGDR
-1366 NGRNASFTD
+1366 KAQNESFAD
-1375 SSMTAKNR
+1375 IGMTAKNR
-1383 GAQEPNQSQSAA
+1383 GAQELNRSQSVA
-1395 DNRTQERPA
+1395 DNRTE
-1404 SGEDRG
+1404 GK
-1410 AASSPNRPQS
+1410 SSS
-1420 VGGKDDAREPQT
+1420 V
-1432 FAYGSSGTNA
+1432 
-1442 FGYGSRV
+1442 
-1449 DSGNG
+1449 
-1454 DRKER
+1454 
-1459 NESFAD
+1459 
-1465 IGETARNHG
+1465 
-1474 AQAKNGAESSTD
+1474 
-1486 NRAKEQPSSG
+1486 
-1496 NDRNAATSLNNPPVS
+1496 NDRNDASSMNNSPVN
-1511 AKDDVREPQAFGPG
+1511 AKNDVREPQAFGSN
-1525 MANANVAGTDSR
+1525 MTNANAVGAGSR
-1537 TDSGNGDRKERNES
+1537 TDADNDERKGRNDS
-1551 FTSIGTPV
+1551 FAGIGSPAM
-1559 KNREVQES
+1559 NREAKGVQQ
-1567 KRPQEAVD
+1567 PQDVLD

-1584 VRNRNPA
+1584 AENRNLA
-1591 SSLNAPRVG
+1591 SSLNGPRLDG
-1600 GRDDVRDPQT
+1600 GNEARDPQT
-1610 SALGVGNV
+1610 SAPGVGNA
-1618 NVLNDDSRAGYGA
+1618 NALNGDSRAGYGT
-1631 QNESFADL
+1631 QNDSFAD
-1639 GNGMKNRGEHES
+1639 NGTVTKNRGEHES
-1651 KPSQFEVADRLNEQR
+1651 KPSQFEAPDRSNEQK
-1666 SAEKN
+1666 SADKN
-1671 GLPDSSSNEPQ
+1671 GVPDSSSNGSQ
-1682 AAGDERD
+1682 VGGGERD
-1689 TPEDRMSG
+1689 TPEERMSG
-1697 LNAGDANAGTV
+1697 VDAGNTANNAVAGNV
-1708 GTSYGL
+1708 GTFNGS
-1714 EPVRTNGRSGLSSGT
+1714 EPTRTNGRGGLSSGT
-1729 KTPEKNGGRREK
+1729 KTAAKNGGRRES

-1753 KSQNAGREDGIP
+1753 KSQAESREDD
-1765 APQVAGQ
+1765 ARAVQAAGQ
-1772 VMAATMIG
+1772 ATAAMMTR
-1780 GESGDGE
+1780 GESDGD
-1787 LSGLGSTFGNDRSSS
+1787 LSGLGSAFGNDRFSPETGNVSS
-1802 DLGNISGDKA
+1802 NRA
-1812 VQAAGTVTNAVLDGA
+1812 VQAAGTVTNALLDGA
-1827 ASVGNFDPKGLETG
+1827 ASVGNFDPKGVEPG
-1841 AESGFSAMPVGSP
+1841 GNVGFPAVPAGSSSVVDE
-1854 LAVNGVRLDGFAG
+1854 ARSSDFAG
-1867 TDSVQSQGKE
+1867 TAPVQSRGKE
-1877 ESLLDDREIP
+1877 ESLLDDRMIP

-1894 SVGSVRT
+1894 SVGFARS
-1901 DVGVAGRTGVGTADS
+1901 DVGVAGRMSVGTADS
-1916 VVGDG
+1916 VLGDG
-1921 MVSVGREPFGMTEG
+1921 MPSVGRETFGTTEG
-1935 KSSSQGF
+1935 MPSSQRF
-1942 LNDGGMAV
+1942 LNDAGTEV
-1950 GADVGGFTVKTVNVA
+1950 GSFTVKTVNA
-1965 DSGQLGE
+1965 AESGQPGE

-1979 TPPIADAPDSQQGAV
+1979 TPPIGSTGDEPQRSV
-1994 GSFFSGRGKSESDAD
+1994 GSFFSGRGKSESDAG
-2009 LPMPFSN
+2009 LSMPFGA
-2016 DAKQAVEGRNEETV
+2016 DGKQALDGRSEETR
-2030 DGMIGSVAVERSDA
+2030 DGMMNPFADGQADA

>member
-309 AVMIN
+309 AIMIN

-351 LMAFMIVMGA
+351 IMAFMIVMGA

-736 EQLGKL
+736 EQLGKF

-828 EKDRAHDM
+828 EKGRAHDM

-885 AEQAKLSKPAGM
+885 AEQAKLTKPAGM
-897 DEGKFDDR
+897 DEGKFDGR
-905 FNAVHDANA
+905 FNDVHDANA

-931 QNVIDGNDKKAYQR
+931 QETIDSNDKKAYQR

-972 TLEWAKTFAGSQN
+972 TLEWAKSFAGSQN

-1034 QELLS
+1034 SELLS
-1039 ETAGMLGLDL
+1039 ETAGRLGLDL
-1049 NKPVQKKFAEE
+1049 NNPVQKQFAEE

-1080 GKGTLATVRAFNE
+1080 GKGTLATVRAFND
-1093 AVRGQMTSHQIAGK
+1093 AVNGQMTSHQIAGK
-1107 SVGSV
+1107 PVGSV
-1112 APLQTPDK
+1112 APLQAPEK
-1120 GSFEGLQSNRP
+1120 GSFEGLQAKNP
-1131 QEQTVPERAD
+1131 QEQKVPERAAD
-1141 NSAPSTNHAQPDG
+1141 SAPSTNNARPDG
-1154 GEDLH
+1154 GEALR
-1159 RAPQTPGSSMPSNV
+1159 RAPQASVSSMPSNV
-1173 GAVRSFNGSKE
+1173 GAVRSPSGSNE
-1184 GEAQGRGEPAGGS
+1184 GESHGRGEPAGAS
-1197 GAPVKDAGGQESMR
+1197 GAPVKNLGGQVPKQM
-1211 VQDAPDARTN
+1211 QDVADARKN
-1221 ERPSSTEDRGLAS
+1221 ERPSSTGDRGLAS
-1234 SLNRPQSVGGRDD
+1234 TLDRPQSVGVKEDAREPQASGLGVANANVAGAGSRAGFGNREENGQSQSFAGLGETVRNHGAQAKAGSQVDADNRTKEQPSSAKDRGAASPLNRPQSVDSKND
-1247 AREPQAL
+1247 AREPQAS
-1254 GSGVANANVVGA
+1254 GPGVANANAVGA
-1266 DSRAG
+1266 GSRTDA
-1271 FGNGERKE
+1271 GNGDRKA
-1279 QNESVFDNG
+1279 QNESFADIG
-1288 MTAKNHGAQVSNQS
+1288 ITAKNRGAQESNQL
-1302 QSIAN
+1302 QSVADN
-1307 NRVQEQ
+1307 CTQERP
-1313 SASVQDRGAVSSL
+1313 SPVQDRGLASPL
-1326 NNPSVSAKDDV
+1326 NRPQSVDGKDDV
-1337 REPQAFASGAVGVNT
+1337 REPQAFASGA
-1352 FGAGSRTDSDNGDR
+1352 
-1366 NGRNASFTD
+1366 
-1375 SSMTAKNR
+1375 
-1383 GAQEPNQSQSAA
+1383 
-1395 DNRTQERPA
+1395 
-1404 SGEDRG
+1404 
-1410 AASSPNRPQS
+1410 
-1420 VGGKDDAREPQT
+1420 
-1432 FAYGSSGTNA
+1432 SGTNA
-1442 FGYGSRV
+1442 VGAGSCT
-1449 DSGNG
+1449 DAANG
-1454 DRKER
+1454 DRKAQ
-1459 NESFAD
+1459 NESFAG
-1465 IGETARNHG
+1465 IGSPA
-1474 AQAKNGAESSTD
+1474 
-1486 NRAKEQPSSG
+1486 
-1496 NDRNAATSLNNPPVS
+1496 
-1511 AKDDVREPQAFGPG
+1511 
-1525 MANANVAGTDSR
+1525 M
-1537 TDSGNGDRKERNES
+1537 
-1551 FTSIGTPV
+1551 
-1559 KNREVQES
+1559 NREAKGVQQ
-1567 KRPQEAVD
+1567 PQDVLD

-1584 VRNRNPA
+1584 AENRNLT
-1591 SSLNAPRVG
+1591 SSLNGPRLDG
-1600 GRDDVRDPQT
+1600 GNEVRDPQT
-1610 SALGVGNV
+1610 SAPGVGNAD
-1618 NVLNDDSRAGYGA
+1618 VLNGDSRAGYAA
-1631 QNESFADL
+1631 QNESFAD
-1639 GNGMKNRGEHES
+1639 NGSVTKNRGEHES
-1651 KPSQFEVADRLNEQR
+1651 KPSQIEAPDRSNEQK

-1671 GLPDSSSNEPQ
+1671 GVPDSSSNGSQ
-1682 AAGDERD
+1682 VGGGERD
-1689 TPEDRMSG
+1689 TPEERMSG
-1697 LNAGDANAGTV
+1697 VDAGNTAGNSIAGNV
-1708 GTSYGL
+1708 GTFNGSK
-1714 EPVRTNGRSGLSSGT
+1714 PARTNGRGGLSTGT
-1729 KTPEKNGGRREK
+1729 KTAAKNGGRRES

-1753 KSQNAGREDGIP
+1753 KSQAESREDD
-1765 APQVAGQ
+1765 ARAVQAAGQ
-1772 VMAATMIG
+1772 ATAAMMTR
-1780 GESGDGE
+1780 GESGDGD
-1787 LSGLGSTFGNDRSSS
+1787 LSGLGSAFGNDRFSPES
-1802 DLGNISGDKA
+1802 GNDSGNRA
-1812 VQAAGTVTNAVLDGA
+1812 VQAAGTVTNALLDGA
-1827 ASVGNFDPKGLETG
+1827 ASVGNFDPKGVG
-1841 AESGFSAMPVGSP
+1841 PSGNVGFPAMPVGSSSVVDE
-1854 LAVNGVRLDGFAG
+1854 ARSSDFAG
-1867 TDSVQSQGKE
+1867 TAPVQSRGKE
-1877 ESLLDDREIP
+1877 ESLLDDRTIP

-1894 SVGSVRT
+1894 SVGFARS
-1901 DVGVAGRTGVGTADS
+1901 DVGVAGRMSVGTADA
-1916 VVGDG
+1916 VLGDG
-1921 MVSVGREPFGMTEG
+1921 MPSVGRETFGTTEG
-1935 KSSSQGF
+1935 KSSSQRF
-1942 LNDGGMAV
+1942 LNDAGTE
-1950 GADVGGFTVKTVNVA
+1950 VGGFTVKTVNA
-1965 DSGQLGE
+1965 AESGQPGE
-1972 MYPEPSF
+1972 MYPEPSY
-1979 TPPIADAPDSQQGAV
+1979 TPPIGSMGDEPQRSV
-1994 GSFFSGRGKSESDAD
+1994 GSFFSGRGKSESDAG
-2009 LPMPFSN
+2009 LSMPF
-2016 DAKQAVEGRNEETV
+2016 DADGKQALDGQSEETR
-2030 DGMIGSVAVERSDA
+2030 DGMMNPFSDGQADA

>member
-86 GQVRTVDN
+86 GQVRIVDN

-236 MQDPRTVAAVNR
+236 MQDPRTIAAVNR

-351 LMAFMIVMGA
+351 IMAFMIVMGA

-455 GGGDHVNE
+455 GGGDHINE

-516 NKKAASDALAKSIVN
+516 NKKTASDALAKSIVN
-531 QASESKMHNVLAGLS
+531 QASESKMHNILAGLS

-551 QTLASAAKNYVT
+551 QTIASAAKNYAT
-563 GDGEDAGRNTGYTQ
+563 GDGEDAGRNTGYMQ
-577 NDATRES
+577 NDSSRENI
-584 VQSNVA
+584 QSNVA
-590 SNVGVNGGVR
+590 STVGVNGGVR

-796 SGELRSQFA
+796 SGELRSQFS
-805 MMSRDDKEAVNRI
+805 MMSRADKEAVNRI

-828 EKDRAHDM
+828 EKGRAHDM

-863 ESPMIQGPGRNNI
+863 ESPMIQGPGRNDI
-876 EKPQTIDRN
+876 EKPQTLDRS
-885 AEQAKLSKPAGM
+885 AEQAKLTKPAGM
-897 DEGKFDDR
+897 DEGKFDGR
-905 FNAVHDANA
+905 FDAVHDANA

-921 AAHEADKADL
+921 AAHEADKVDL
-931 QNVIDGNDKKAYQR
+931 QETIDSNDKKAYQR
-945 NLDHAIEQLRNDEG
+945 NLDHAIEQLRKDEG

-1034 QELLS
+1034 KELLS
-1039 ETAGMLGLDL
+1039 ETAGSLGLDL
-1049 NKPVQKKFAEE
+1049 KNPVQKQFAEE

-1107 SVGSV
+1107 PVCSV
-1112 APLQTPDK
+1112 APLQAPEM
-1120 GSFEGLQSNRP
+1120 GSFEGLQAKNP
-1131 QEQTVPERAD
+1131 QEQKVPERAAD
-1141 NSAPSTNHAQPDG
+1141 SAPSTNNARPDG
-1154 GEDLH
+1154 GETL
-1159 RAPQTPGSSMPSNV
+1159 RREPQDSGSAAPSNV
-1173 GAVRSFNGSKE
+1173 GTVRSFSGSNE

-1221 ERPSSTEDRGLAS
+1221 ERPSSTADRGLAS

-1271 FGNGERKE
+1271 FGNCERKE

-1326 NNPSVSAKDDV
+1326 NNPSVSAKDD
-1337 REPQAFASGAVGVNT
+1337 
-1352 FGAGSRTDSDNGDR
+1352 
-1366 NGRNASFTD
+1366 
-1375 SSMTAKNR
+1375 
-1383 GAQEPNQSQSAA
+1383 
-1395 DNRTQERPA
+1395 
-1404 SGEDRG
+1404 
-1410 AASSPNRPQS
+1410 
-1420 VGGKDDAREPQT
+1420 AREPQT
-1432 FAYGSSGTNA
+1432 FAYGSSGANA

-1474 AQAKNGAESSTD
+1474 AQAKNGGESSTD

-1525 MANANVAGTDSR
+1525 MANANVAGIDSR

-1551 FTSIGTPV
+1551 FSSIGTPV

-1584 VRNRNPA
+1584 VRDRNPA

-1682 AAGDERD
+1682 VAGDERD

-1787 LSGLGSTFGNDRSSS
+1787 LSGLGSIFGNDRSSS

-1827 ASVGNFDPKGLETG
+1827 ASVGNFDPKDVETG

-1867 TDSVQSQGKE
+1867 TDSVQSRGKE

>member
-263 DRITDALHALNVTQ
+263 DRITDALQALNVTQ

-351 LMAFMIVMGA
+351 IMAFMIVMGA

-551 QTLASAAKNYVT
+551 QTLASAAKNYAT
-563 GDGEDAGRNTGYTQ
+563 SDGEDAGRNTGYTQ
-577 NDATRES
+577 NDATREGI
-584 VQSNVA
+584 QSNVA
-590 SNVGVNGGVR
+590 SHVGVNGGVR

-622 AQEQALAQAAAASGG
+622 AQEQALAQAAAASGR

-655 FEGEYSIVPPE
+655 FEGEYSVVPPE

-863 ESPMIQGPGRNNI
+863 ESPMIQGPGRNDI
-876 EKPQTIDRN
+876 EKPQTLDRS
-885 AEQAKLSKPAGM
+885 AEQAKLTKPAGM
-897 DEGKFDDR
+897 DEGKFDGR
-905 FNAVHDANA
+905 FNDVHDANA

-931 QNVIDGNDKKAYQR
+931 QNVIDSNDKKAYQR
-945 NLDHAIEQLRNDEG
+945 NLDHAIEQLRKDEG

-1034 QELLS
+1034 SELLS
-1039 ETAGMLGLDL
+1039 ETAGRLGLDL
-1049 NKPVQKKFAEE
+1049 NNPVQKQFAEE

-1080 GKGTLATVRAFNE
+1080 GKGTLATVRAFND
-1093 AVRGQMTSHQIAGK
+1093 AVNGQMTSHQIAGK
-1107 SVGSV
+1107 PVGSV
-1112 APLQTPDK
+1112 APLQAPEK
-1120 GSFEGLQSNRP
+1120 GSFEGLQAKNP
-1131 QEQTVPERAD
+1131 QEQKVPERAAD
-1141 NSAPSTNHAQPDG
+1141 SAPSTNNARPDG
-1154 GEDLH
+1154 GDDLR
-1159 RAPQTPGSSMPSNV
+1159 RAPQASVSSMPSNV
-1173 GAVRSFNGSKE
+1173 GAVRSPSGSNE
-1184 GEAQGRGEPAGGS
+1184 GESHGRGEPAGAS
-1197 GAPVKDAGGQESMR
+1197 GAPVKNQGGQAPKQS
-1211 VQDAPDARTN
+1211 QDAPDAHAN
-1221 ERPSSTEDRGLAS
+1221 ERPSSTGDRGLAS
-1234 SLNRPQSVGGRDD
+1234 ALNRPQSVGAKDD
-1247 AREPQAL
+1247 AREPQVS
-1254 GSGVANANVVGA
+1254 GPGVANANVVGS

-1271 FGNGERKE
+1271 FGNR
-1279 QNESVFDNG
+1279 QDNG
-1288 MTAKNHGAQVSNQS
+1288 QS
-1302 QSIAN
+1302 QS
-1307 NRVQEQ
+1307 
-1313 SASVQDRGAVSSL
+1313 
-1326 NNPSVSAKDDV
+1326 
-1337 REPQAFASGAVGVNT
+1337 FAGL
-1352 FGAGSRTDSDNGDR
+1352 
-1366 NGRNASFTD
+1366 
-1375 SSMTAKNR
+1375 
-1383 GAQEPNQSQSAA
+1383 
-1395 DNRTQERPA
+1395 
-1404 SGEDRG
+1404 
-1410 AASSPNRPQS
+1410 
-1420 VGGKDDAREPQT
+1420 
-1432 FAYGSSGTNA
+1432 
-1442 FGYGSRV
+1442 
-1449 DSGNG
+1449 
-1454 DRKER
+1454 
-1459 NESFAD
+1459 
-1465 IGETARNHG
+1465 GETVRNHG
-1474 AQAKNGAESSTD
+1474 AQAKAGSQADAD
-1486 NRAKEQPSSG
+1486 NRTKEQSSSVQDRG
-1496 NDRNAATSLNNPPVS
+1496 LASPLNRPQSVDGKNDA
-1511 AKDDVREPQAFGPG
+1511 REPQASSPG
-1525 MANANVAGTDSR
+1525 AANANVVGAGSR
-1537 TDSGNGDRKERNES
+1537 TDAGNDERKGRNDS
-1551 FTSIGTPV
+1551 FAGIGSPAM
-1559 KNREVQES
+1559 NREAKGVQQ
-1567 KRPQEAVD
+1567 PQDVLD

-1584 VRNRNPA
+1584 AENRNLA
-1591 SSLNAPRVG
+1591 SSLNGPRLDG
-1600 GRDDVRDPQT
+1600 GNEVRDPQT
-1610 SALGVGNV
+1610 SAPGVGNAD
-1618 NVLNDDSRAGYGA
+1618 VLNGDSRAGYGA
-1631 QNESFADL
+1631 QNESFAD
-1639 GNGMKNRGEHES
+1639 NGTVMKNRGEQES
-1651 KPSQFEVADRLNEQR
+1651 KPSQFEAPDRSNEQK

-1671 GLPDSSSNEPQ
+1671 GVPDSSSNGSQ
-1682 AAGDERD
+1682 VGGGERD
-1689 TPEDRMSG
+1689 TPEERMSG
-1697 LNAGDANAGTV
+1697 VDAGNTAYNAVAGNV
-1708 GTSYGL
+1708 GTFNGS
-1714 EPVRTNGRSGLSSGT
+1714 EPTRTKGRGGLSSGT
-1729 KTPEKNGGRREK
+1729 KTAVKTGERRES

-1748 ASALR
+1748 SSALR
-1753 KSQNAGREDGIP
+1753 KSQAESREDD
-1765 APQVAGQ
+1765 ARAVQAMGQ
-1772 VMAATMIG
+1772 ATAAVMTR
-1780 GESGDGE
+1780 GESDGD
-1787 LSGLGSTFGNDRSSS
+1787 LSGLGSASGNDRFSPES
-1802 DLGNISGDKA
+1802 GNVSGNRA
-1812 VQAAGTVTNAVLDGA
+1812 AQAAGTVTNALLDGA
-1827 ASVGNFDPKGLETG
+1827 ASVGNFDSKGLEPG
-1841 AESGFSAMPVGSP
+1841 GNVGFPTMPVGSSSVVDEARSSD
-1854 LAVNGVRLDGFAG
+1854 LVG
-1867 TDSVQSQGKE
+1867 TASVQSRGKE
-1877 ESLLDDREIP
+1877 EPLLDDRTIP

-1894 SVGSVRT
+1894 SVGIAHS
-1901 DVGVAGRTGVGTADS
+1901 DVGVAGRMSVGTADS
-1916 VVGDG
+1916 VLGDG
-1921 MVSVGREPFGMTEG
+1921 MPSVGRETFGTTEEMP
-1935 KSSSQGF
+1935 SSQRF
-1942 LNDGGMAV
+1942 LNDAGTE
-1950 GADVGGFTVKTVNVA
+1950 VGGFTVKTVNA
-1965 DSGQLGE
+1965 AESGQPGE

-1979 TPPIADAPDSQQGAV
+1979 TPPIGSTGDEPQRSV
-1994 GSFFSGRGKSESDAD
+1994 GSFFSGRGRSESDAG
-2009 LPMPFSN
+2009 LSMPFGAN
-2016 DAKQAVEGRNEETV
+2016 GKQALDGRSEETR
-2030 DGMIGSVAVERSDA
+2030 DGMMNPFADGQADA

>member
-1 MFTIYSIGDSA
+1 
-12 FLAQILNSL
+12 
-21 AMITGTGD
+21 
-29 FEQLVAIGLVLGLF
+29 
-43 IMGVQCVMSGTRQF
+43 MSKF
-57 NLHQVFLG
+57 
-65 FLCYLCMFGPSVTV
+65 
-79 HIEDAYT
+79 
-86 GQVRTVDN
+86 
-94 VPVGA
+94 
-99 GVAGTLISNIG
+99 
-110 YGVTQ
+110 
-115 LFEQGY
+115 
-121 GDVDRMTEHS
+121 
-131 FGDALKSLNA
+131 
-141 VRAIAYDASILNA
+141 
-154 ASQSLG
+154 
-160 AGSDLRKSLDNYIRE
+160 
-175 CTMVKIVVGQGTP
+175 
-188 EEVYGG
+188 
-194 GLNALAFQNTIYGT
+194 
-208 EVYLPGNN
+208 
-216 AAKLDCSAAWQQLK
+216 
-230 PRFEQA
+230 
-236 MQDPRTVAAVNR
+236 
-248 LAGSMDAQGQVQTTY
+248 
-263 DRITDALHALNVTQ
+263 
-277 ISARDY
+277 
-283 VNVAVLEPIYRR
+283 
-295 SAQGF
+295 
-300 YNDMGDSAS
+300 
-309 AVMIN
+309 
-314 QAIEQRNTQWAAE
+314 
-327 QSMFLSTV
+327 
-335 RPLMAFFEG
+335 
-344 FIYAITP
+344 
-351 LMAFMIVMGA
+351 
-361 FGMAMITKYF
+361 
-371 QVVVWVQLWMPVL
+371 
-384 SIVNLFILMGARN
+384 
-397 QFASIVTDPMSFYT
+397 
-411 LNNGSQILQ
+411 
-420 NWIATGGMLAAATP
+420 
-434 MIALF
+434 
-439 LVTGSTY
+439 
-446 AFTSLTNRM
+446 
-455 GGGDHVNE
+455 
-463 KIASPDMVKP
+463 
-473 AEILSMMPQATS
+473 
-485 SAVGGVAATG
+485 
-495 SVIPTLDIGQGLQNN
+495 
-510 VTAAET
+510 
-516 NKKAASDALAKSIVN
+516 
-531 QASESKMHNVLAGLS
+531 
-546 QITGD
+546 
-551 QTLASAAKNYVT
+551 
-563 GDGEDAGRNTGYTQ
+563 
-577 NDATRES
+577 
-584 VQSNVA
+584 
-590 SNVGVNGGVR
+590 
-600 KGMDGGDLT
+600 
-609 KPNPEFAK
+609 
-617 YQEAK
+617 
-622 AQEQALAQAAAASGG
+622 
-637 QVNPNVASNLPA
+637 
-649 PVDPNT
+649 
-655 FEGEYSIVPPE
+655 
-666 TKTEP
+666 
-671 YGRKSTGFSAGVDA
+671 
-685 SLQVGTNRGADISSG
+685 
-700 GTATSGHRREV
+700 
-711 RTNFTENDTAS
+711 
-722 RTKQLS
+722 
-728 NVIQGLNS
+728 
-736 EQLGKL
+736 

-755 SSVISAEKTYQ
+755 SSVISAEKSYQ
-766 EAKSAVRSVG
+766 EAKSASQAIG
-776 LHTTG
+776 LHMTG

-818 ADKFHNVNNV
+818 ADKFHSVNNV
-828 EKDRAHDM
+828 EKGRAHDM

-845 GEQGLGQVASIYA
+845 GQQGLGRVASIYA

-863 ESPMIQGPGRNNI
+863 ESPLIQGPGRNDI
-876 EKPQTIDRN
+876 EKQQTLDRN
-885 AEQAKLSKPAGM
+885 AEQAKLTKPAGM
-897 DEGKFDDR
+897 DEGKFDGR
-905 FNAVHDANA
+905 FNDVHDANA

-921 AAHEADKADL
+921 AAHEADKVDL
-931 QNVIDGNDKKAYQR
+931 QETIDSNDKKAYQR
-945 NLDHAIEQLRNDEG
+945 NLDHAIEQLRKDEG

-1034 QELLS
+1034 KELLS
-1039 ETAGMLGLDL
+1039 ETAGSLGLDL
-1049 NKPVQKKFAEE
+1049 KNPVQKQFAEE

-1131 QEQTVPERAD
+1131 QEQTVPERAE

-1288 MTAKNHGAQVSNQS
+1288 MTSKNHGAQVSNQS

-1352 FGAGSRTDSDNGDR
+1352 FGAGSRTDS
-1366 NGRNASFTD
+1366 
-1375 SSMTAKNR
+1375 
-1383 GAQEPNQSQSAA
+1383 
-1395 DNRTQERPA
+1395 
-1404 SGEDRG
+1404 
-1410 AASSPNRPQS
+1410 
-1420 VGGKDDAREPQT
+1420 
-1432 FAYGSSGTNA
+1432 
-1442 FGYGSRV
+1442 
-1449 DSGNG
+1449 
-1454 DRKER
+1454 
-1459 NESFAD
+1459 
-1465 IGETARNHG
+1465 
-1474 AQAKNGAESSTD
+1474 
-1486 NRAKEQPSSG
+1486 
-1496 NDRNAATSLNNPPVS
+1496 
-1511 AKDDVREPQAFGPG
+1511 
-1525 MANANVAGTDSR
+1525 
-1537 TDSGNGDRKERNES
+1537 GNGDRKERNES

-1584 VRNRNPA
+1584 VRDRNPA
-1591 SSLNAPRVG
+1591 SSPNAPRVG

-1714 EPVRTNGRSGLSSGT
+1714 EPVRTNGLSGLSSGT

-1827 ASVGNFDPKGLETG
+1827 ASVGNFDPKGVETG

-1867 TDSVQSQGKE
+1867 TDSVQSRGKE

-1935 KSSSQGF
+1935 KSSSQGL

-2009 LPMPFSN
+2009 LPVPFSN

-2030 DGMIGSVAVERSDA
+2030 DGMIGSVAVERSDE

>member
-99 GVAGTLISNIG
+99 GVAGTLISNVG

-131 FGDALKSLNA
+131 FGDALKSLNS

-236 MQDPRTVAAVNR
+236 MQDPRTIAALNR

-351 LMAFMIVMGA
+351 IMAFMIVMGA

-455 GGGDHVNE
+455 GGGDHINE

-485 SAVGGVAATG
+485 SAIGGVAATG

-516 NKKAASDALAKSIVN
+516 NKKAASDALAKSILN
-531 QASESKMHNVLAGLS
+531 QASESKMHNILAGLS

-551 QTLASAAKNYVT
+551 QTLASAAKNYAT

-577 NDATRES
+577 NDATRENM
-584 VQSNVA
+584 QSNVA
-590 SNVGVNGGVR
+590 TNVGVNGGIR
-600 KGMDGGDLT
+600 KGMDDGNLT
-609 KPNPEFAK
+609 KPNPEFTK

-622 AQEQALAQAAAASGG
+622 AQEQALAQAAAASASGG

-655 FEGEYSIVPPE
+655 FEGEYSVVPPE

-671 YGRKSTGFSAGVDA
+671 YGRKSTGFGVGVDA
-685 SLQVGTNRGADISSG
+685 SLQAGTNRAADISSG

-722 RTKQLS
+722 RTQQIS
-728 NVIQGLNS
+728 NAIQGLNS

-742 QGLLK
+742 QGLLR

-776 LHTTG
+776 IHTMG

-788 EIAKDREA
+788 EIARNREA

-805 MMSRDDKEAVNRI
+805 MMSRDDKAAVNRI
-818 ADKFHNVNNV
+818 ADKFHSVNNV
-828 EKDRAHDM
+828 EKGRAHDM

-863 ESPMIQGPGRNNI
+863 DSPMIQGPGRNDI
-876 EKPQTIDRN
+876 EKPQTLDRN
-885 AEQAKLSKPAGM
+885 VEQAKLSKPAGM

-1131 QEQTVPERAD
+1131 QEQTVPERAE

-1288 MTAKNHGAQVSNQS
+1288 MTAKN
-1302 QSIAN
+1302 
-1307 NRVQEQ
+1307 
-1313 SASVQDRGAVSSL
+1313 
-1326 NNPSVSAKDDV
+1326 
-1337 REPQAFASGAVGVNT
+1337 
-1352 FGAGSRTDSDNGDR
+1352 
-1366 NGRNASFTD
+1366 
-1375 SSMTAKNR
+1375 R

-1432 FAYGSSGTNA
+1432 FAYGSSGANA

-1525 MANANVAGTDSR
+1525 MANANVAGTDSH
-1537 TDSGNGDRKERNES
+1537 TDFGNGDRKERNES

-1567 KRPQEAVD
+1567 MRPQEAVD
-1575 SRAKEPSPS
+1575 SRAKERSPS
-1584 VRNRNPA
+1584 VRDRNPA

-1812 VQAAGTVTNAVLDGA
+1812 VQAAGTVTNAVLDSA
-1827 ASVGNFDPKGLETG
+1827 ASVGNFDPKGVETG

-1867 TDSVQSQGKE
+1867 TDSVQSRGKE

>member
-236 MQDPRTVAAVNR
+236 MRDPRTVAAVNR

-351 LMAFMIVMGA
+351 IMAFMIVMGA

-371 QVVVWVQLWMPVL
+371 QVVVWVELWMPVL

-455 GGGDHVNE
+455 GGGDHINE

-485 SAVGGVAATG
+485 SAIGGVAATG

-531 QASESKMHNVLAGLS
+531 QASESKMHNILAGLS

-551 QTLASAAKNYVT
+551 QTLASAAKNYAT

-577 NDATRES
+577 NDATRENM
-584 VQSNVA
+584 QSNVA
-590 SNVGVNGGVR
+590 TNVGVNGGIR
-600 KGMDGGDLT
+600 KGMDDGNLT
-609 KPNPEFAK
+609 KPNPEFTK

-622 AQEQALAQAAAASGG
+622 AQEQALAQAAAASASGG

-655 FEGEYSIVPPE
+655 FEGEYSVVPPE

-671 YGRKSTGFSAGVDA
+671 YGRKSTGFGVGVDA
-685 SLQVGTNRGADISSG
+685 SLQAGTNRAADISSG

-722 RTKQLS
+722 RTQQIS
-728 NVIQGLNS
+728 NAIQGLNS

-742 QGLLK
+742 QGLLR

-776 LHTTG
+776 IHTMG

-788 EIAKDREA
+788 EIARNREA

-805 MMSRDDKEAVNRI
+805 MMSRDDKAAVNRI
-818 ADKFHNVNNV
+818 ADKFHSVNNV
-828 EKDRAHDM
+828 EKGRAHDM

-863 ESPMIQGPGRNNI
+863 DSPMIQGPSRNDI
-876 EKPQTIDRN
+876 EKPQTLDRN

-905 FNAVHDANA
+905 FNSVHDANA

-1112 APLQTPDK
+1112 PPLQTPDK

-1131 QEQTVPERAD
+1131 QEQKVPERAAD
-1141 NSAPSTNHAQPDG
+1141 SAPSTNNDRPDG
-1154 GEDLH
+1154 GEALH
-1159 RAPQTPGSSMPSNV
+1159 REPQTSGSSMPSNV
-1173 GAVRSFNGSKE
+1173 GDVRSFNGSNT
-1184 GEAQGRGEPAGGS
+1184 GETNGRGEPAGGS
-1197 GAPVKDAGGQESMR
+1197 GTPVKNPGGQAPKQT
-1211 VQDAPDARTN
+1211 QDAPDARKN

-1234 SLNRPQSVGGRDD
+1234 TLDRPQSVG
-1247 AREPQAL
+1247 
-1254 GSGVANANVVGA
+1254 V
-1266 DSRAG
+1266 
-1271 FGNGERKE
+1271 
-1279 QNESVFDNG
+1279 
-1288 MTAKNHGAQVSNQS
+1288 KN
-1302 QSIAN
+1302 
-1307 NRVQEQ
+1307 
-1313 SASVQDRGAVSSL
+1313 
-1326 NNPSVSAKDDV
+1326 DV

-1432 FAYGSSGTNA
+1432 FAYGSSGANA

-1584 VRNRNPA
+1584 VRDRNPA

-1618 NVLNDDSRAGYGA
+1618 NVLNDDSRASYGA

-1639 GNGMKNRGEHES
+1639 GNDMKNRGEHES

-1689 TPEDRMSG
+1689 TQEDRMSG

-1827 ASVGNFDPKGLETG
+1827 ASVGNFDPKGVETG

-1867 TDSVQSQGKE
+1867 TDSVQSRGKE

>member
-131 FGDALKSLNA
+131 FGDALKSLNS

-351 LMAFMIVMGA
+351 IMAFMIVMGA

-455 GGGDHVNE
+455 GGGDHINE

-485 SAVGGVAATG
+485 SAIGGVTATG

-531 QASESKMHNVLAGLS
+531 QASESKMHNILAGLS

-551 QTLASAAKNYVT
+551 QTLASAAKNYAT

-577 NDATRES
+577 NDATRENM
-584 VQSNVA
+584 QSNVA
-590 SNVGVNGGVR
+590 TNVGVNGGIR
-600 KGMDGGDLT
+600 KGMDDGNLT
-609 KPNPEFAK
+609 KPNPEFTK

-622 AQEQALAQAAAASGG
+622 AQEQALAQAAAASASGG
-637 QVNPNVASNLPA
+637 QVNPNVSSNLPA
-649 PVDPNT
+649 PIDPNT
-655 FEGEYSIVPPE
+655 IEGEYSVVPPE

-685 SLQVGTNRGADISSG
+685 SLQAGTNRAADISSG
-700 GTATSGHRREV
+700 GTVSSGHSREV

-722 RTKQLS
+722 RTNVLS
-728 NVIQGLNS
+728 NAIQGLNS
-736 EQLGKL
+736 EQLSKF

-755 SSVISAEKTYQ
+755 SSVISAEKSYQ
-766 EAKSAVRSVG
+766 EAKSASQAIG
-776 LHTTG
+776 LHMTG

-805 MMSRDDKEAVNRI
+805 MMSRDDKAAVNRI
-818 ADKFHNVNNV
+818 ADKFHSVNNV
-828 EKDRAHDM
+828 EKGRAHDM

-845 GEQGLGQVASIYA
+845 GQQGLGQVASIYA

-863 ESPMIQGPGRNNI
+863 DSPMIQGPGRNDI
-876 EKPQTIDRN
+876 EKPQTLDRN
-885 AEQAKLSKPAGM
+885 EEQAKLTKPAGM
-897 DEGKFDDR
+897 DEGKFDGR
-905 FNAVHDANA
+905 FDAVHDANA

-921 AAHEADKADL
+921 AAHEADKVDL
-931 QNVIDGNDKKAYQR
+931 QETIDSNDKKAYQR
-945 NLDHAIEQLRNDEG
+945 NLDHAIEQLRKDEG

-1034 QELLS
+1034 KELLS
-1039 ETAGMLGLDL
+1039 ETAGSLGLDL
-1049 NKPVQKKFAEE
+1049 KNPVQKQFAEE

-1131 QEQTVPERAD
+1131 QEQTVPERAE

-1337 REPQAFASGAVGVNT
+1337 REPQAFASGVVGVNT

-1420 VGGKDDAREPQT
+1420 VGGK
-1432 FAYGSSGTNA
+1432 
-1442 FGYGSRV
+1442 
-1449 DSGNG
+1449 
-1454 DRKER
+1454 
-1459 NESFAD
+1459 
-1465 IGETARNHG
+1465 
-1474 AQAKNGAESSTD
+1474 
-1486 NRAKEQPSSG
+1486 
-1496 NDRNAATSLNNPPVS
+1496 
-1511 AKDDVREPQAFGPG
+1511 
-1525 MANANVAGTDSR
+1525 
-1537 TDSGNGDRKERNES
+1537 
-1551 FTSIGTPV
+1551 
-1559 KNREVQES
+1559 
-1567 KRPQEAVD
+1567 
-1575 SRAKEPSPS
+1575 
-1584 VRNRNPA
+1584 
-1591 SSLNAPRVG
+1591 
-1600 GRDDVRDPQT
+1600 DDVRDPQT

-1780 GESGDGE
+1780 GESSDGE
-1787 LSGLGSTFGNDRSSS
+1787 LSGLASTFGNDRSSS
-1802 DLGNISGDKA
+1802 DLGSISGDKA

-1827 ASVGNFDPKGLETG
+1827 ASVGNFDPKGVETG

-1867 TDSVQSQGKE
+1867 TDSVQSRGKE

-1950 GADVGGFTVKTVNVA
+1950 RADVGGFTVKTVNVA

-2016 DAKQAVEGRNEETV
+2016 DTKQAVEGRNEETV

-2044 VNPFSDAGKG
+2044 VNPFSDADKG

>member
-99 GVAGTLISNIG
+99 GVAGTLISNVG

-131 FGDALKSLNA
+131 FGDALKSLNS

-236 MQDPRTVAAVNR
+236 MQDPRTIAALNR

-351 LMAFMIVMGA
+351 IMAFMIVMGA

-397 QFASIVTDPMSFYT
+397 QFVSIVTDPMSFYT

-485 SAVGGVAATG
+485 SAIGGVAATG

-531 QASESKMHNVLAGLS
+531 QASESKMHNILAGLS

-551 QTLASAAKNYVT
+551 QTLASAAKNYAT

-577 NDATRES
+577 NDATRENM
-584 VQSNVA
+584 QSNVA
-590 SNVGVNGGVR
+590 TNVGVNGGIR
-600 KGMDGGDLT
+600 KGMDDGNLT
-609 KPNPEFAK
+609 KPNPEFTK

-622 AQEQALAQAAAASGG
+622 AQEQALAQAAAASASGG

-655 FEGEYSIVPPE
+655 FEGEYSVVPPE

-671 YGRKSTGFSAGVDA
+671 YGRKSTGFGVGVDA
-685 SLQVGTNRGADISSG
+685 SLQAGTNRAADISSG

-722 RTKQLS
+722 RTQQIS
-728 NVIQGLNS
+728 NAIQGLNS

-742 QGLLK
+742 QGLLR

-776 LHTTG
+776 IHTMG

-788 EIAKDREA
+788 EIARNREA

-805 MMSRDDKEAVNRI
+805 MMSRDDKAAVNRI
-818 ADKFHNVNNV
+818 ADKFHSVNNV
-828 EKDRAHDM
+828 EKGRAHDM

-863 ESPMIQGPGRNNI
+863 DSPMIQGPGRNDI
-876 EKPQTIDRN
+876 EKPQTLDRN

-1131 QEQTVPERAD
+1131 QEQTVPERAE

-1247 AREPQAL
+1247 AREPQA
-1254 GSGVANANVVGA
+1254 
-1266 DSRAG
+1266 
-1271 FGNGERKE
+1271 
-1279 QNESVFDNG
+1279 
-1288 MTAKNHGAQVSNQS
+1288 
-1302 QSIAN
+1302 
-1307 NRVQEQ
+1307 
-1313 SASVQDRGAVSSL
+1313 
-1326 NNPSVSAKDDV
+1326 
-1337 REPQAFASGAVGVNT
+1337 
-1352 FGAGSRTDSDNGDR
+1352 
-1366 NGRNASFTD
+1366 
-1375 SSMTAKNR
+1375 
-1383 GAQEPNQSQSAA
+1383 
-1395 DNRTQERPA
+1395 
-1404 SGEDRG
+1404 
-1410 AASSPNRPQS
+1410 
-1420 VGGKDDAREPQT
+1420 
-1432 FAYGSSGTNA
+1432 
-1442 FGYGSRV
+1442 
-1449 DSGNG
+1449 
-1454 DRKER
+1454 
-1459 NESFAD
+1459 
-1465 IGETARNHG
+1465 
-1474 AQAKNGAESSTD
+1474 
-1486 NRAKEQPSSG
+1486 
-1496 NDRNAATSLNNPPVS
+1496 
-1511 AKDDVREPQAFGPG
+1511 FGPG

-1584 VRNRNPA
+1584 VRDRNPA

-1618 NVLNDDSRAGYGA
+1618 NVLNDDSRAGYRA

-1639 GNGMKNRGEHES
+1639 GNGMKNRGELES

-1729 KTPEKNGGRREK
+1729 KTPEKNGGRREM

-1827 ASVGNFDPKGLETG
+1827 ASVGNFDPKGVETG

-1867 TDSVQSQGKE
+1867 TDSVQSRGKE

-1942 LNDGGMAV
+1942 LKDGGMAV

>member
-57 NLHQVFLG
+57 NLHQVFVG

-351 LMAFMIVMGA
+351 IMAFMIVMGA

-577 NDATRES
+577 NDATREGI
-584 VQSNVA
+584 QSNVA

-617 YQEAK
+617 YQAAK

-637 QVNPNVASNLPA
+637 QVNPNVSSNLPA
-649 PVDPNT
+649 PIDPNT
-655 FEGEYSIVPPE
+655 IEGEYSVVPPE

-685 SLQVGTNRGADISSG
+685 SLQVGTNRAADISSG

-863 ESPMIQGPGRNNI
+863 ESPMIQGPGRNDI
-876 EKPQTIDRN
+876 EKPQTLDRS
-885 AEQAKLSKPAGM
+885 AEQAKLTKPAGM
-897 DEGKFDDR
+897 DEGKFDGR
-905 FNAVHDANA
+905 FNDVHDANA

-931 QNVIDGNDKKAYQR
+931 QNVIDSNDKKAYQR
-945 NLDHAIEQLRNDEG
+945 NLDHAIEQLRKDEG

-985 DLIQY
+985 DLILY

-1039 ETAGMLGLDL
+1039 ETAGSLGLDL
-1049 NKPVQKKFAEE
+1049 KNPVQKQFAEE
-1060 ITDHLVRHLNDAVD
+1060 ITDNLVRHLNDAVD

-1107 SVGSV
+1107 PVGSV
-1112 APLQTPDK
+1112 APLQAPEK
-1120 GSFEGLQSNRP
+1120 GSFEGLQAKNP
-1131 QEQTVPERAD
+1131 QEQKVPERAAD
-1141 NSAPSTNHAQPDG
+1141 SAPSTNNARPDG
-1154 GEDLH
+1154 GEALR
-1159 RAPQTPGSSMPSNV
+1159 RAPQASVSSMPSNV
-1173 GAVRSFNGSKE
+1173 GAVRSPSGSNE
-1184 GEAQGRGEPAGGS
+1184 GESHGRGEPAGAS
-1197 GAPVKDAGGQESMR
+1197 GAPVKNLGGQVPKQM
-1211 VQDAPDARTN
+1211 QDVADARKN
-1221 ERPSSTEDRGLAS
+1221 ERPSSTGDRGLAS
-1234 SLNRPQSVGGRDD
+1234 TLDRPQSVGVKDD
-1247 AREPQAL
+1247 AREPQASGL
-1254 GSGVANANVVGA
+1254 GVANANVAGA
-1266 DSRAG
+1266 GSRAG
-1271 FGNGERKE
+1271 FGNREENGQSQSFAGLGETVR
-1279 QNESVFDNG
+1279 
-1288 MTAKNHGAQVSNQS
+1288 NHGAQAKAGS
-1302 QSIAN
+1302 QVDAD
-1307 NRVQEQ
+1307 NRTKEQ
-1313 SASVQDRGAVSSL
+1313 PSSAKDRGAASPL
-1326 NNPSVSAKDDV
+1326 NRPQSVDSKNDA
-1337 REPQAFASGAVGVNT
+1337 REPQASGPGVANANAV
-1352 FGAGSRTDSDNGDR
+1352 GAGSRTDAGNGDR
-1366 NGRNASFTD
+1366 KAQNESFAD
-1375 SSMTAKNR
+1375 IGMTAKNR
-1383 GAQEPNQSQSAA
+1383 GAQNSNRSQSVA
-1395 DNRTQERPA
+1395 DNRMQEKPA
-1404 SGEDRG
+1404 SAQDRG
-1410 AASSPNRPQS
+1410 LASPLNCPQS
-1420 VGGKDDAREPQT
+1420 VDG
-1432 FAYGSSGTNA
+1432 
-1442 FGYGSRV
+1442 
-1449 DSGNG
+1449 
-1454 DRKER
+1454 
-1459 NESFAD
+1459 
-1465 IGETARNHG
+1465 
-1474 AQAKNGAESSTD
+1474 
-1486 NRAKEQPSSG
+1486 
-1496 NDRNAATSLNNPPVS
+1496 
-1511 AKDDVREPQAFGPG
+1511 KDDVREPQSFTSGLSS
-1525 MANANVAGTDSR
+1525 ANASGAGSR
-1537 TDSGNGDRKERNES
+1537 ADAGNGDRKERNES
-1551 FTSIGTPV
+1551 FTGIGSPAM
-1559 KNREVQES
+1559 NREAKGAQQ
-1567 KRPQEAVD
+1567 PQDALD
-1575 SRAKEPSPS
+1575 SRAKEPSHS
-1584 VRNRNPA
+1584 AENRNLT
-1591 SSLNAPRVG
+1591 SSLNGPRLDG
-1600 GRDDVRDPQT
+1600 GNEVRDPQT
-1610 SALGVGNV
+1610 SAPGVGNAD
-1618 NVLNDDSRAGYGA
+1618 VLNGDSRAGYGA
-1631 QNESFADL
+1631 QNESFAD
-1639 GNGMKNRGEHES
+1639 NGTVMKNRGEQES
-1651 KPSQFEVADRLNEQR
+1651 KPSQFEAPDRSNEQK

-1671 GLPDSSSNEPQ
+1671 GVPDSSSNGSQ
-1682 AAGDERD
+1682 VGGGERD
-1689 TPEDRMSG
+1689 TPEERMSG
-1697 LNAGDANAGTV
+1697 VDAGNTASNSIAGNV
-1708 GTSYGL
+1708 GTFNGSK
-1714 EPVRTNGRSGLSSGT
+1714 PARTNGRGGLSTGT
-1729 KTPEKNGGRREK
+1729 KTAAKNGGRRESQ
-1741 KPAQNGF
+1741 PAQNGF
-1748 ASALR
+1748 ASALL
-1753 KSQNAGREDGIP
+1753 KSQAESREDD
-1765 APQVAGQ
+1765 ARAVQAAGQ
-1772 VMAATMIG
+1772 ATAAMMTR
-1780 GESGDGE
+1780 GESGDGD
-1787 LSGLGSTFGNDRSSS
+1787 LSGLGSAFGNDRFSPES
-1802 DLGNISGDKA
+1802 GNDSGNRA
-1812 VQAAGTVTNAVLDGA
+1812 VQAAGTVTNALLDGA
-1827 ASVGNFDPKGLETG
+1827 ASVGNFDPKGVG
-1841 AESGFSAMPVGSP
+1841 PSGNVGFPAMPVGSSSVVDE
-1854 LAVNGVRLDGFAG
+1854 ARSSDFAG
-1867 TDSVQSQGKE
+1867 TAPVQSRGKE
-1877 ESLLDDREIP
+1877 ESLLDDRTIP

-1894 SVGSVRT
+1894 SVGFARS
-1901 DVGVAGRTGVGTADS
+1901 DVGVAGRMSVGTADA
-1916 VVGDG
+1916 VLGDG
-1921 MVSVGREPFGMTEG
+1921 MPSVGRETFGTTEEMP
-1935 KSSSQGF
+1935 SSQRF
-1942 LNDGGMAV
+1942 LNDAGTE
-1950 GADVGGFTVKTVNVA
+1950 VGGFTVKTVNA
-1965 DSGQLGE
+1965 AESGQPGE
-1972 MYPEPSF
+1972 MYPEPSY
-1979 TPPIADAPDSQQGAV
+1979 TPPIGSTGDEPQRSV
-1994 GSFFSGRGKSESDAD
+1994 GSFFSGRGKSESDAG
-2009 LPMPFSN
+2009 LSMPFGA
-2016 DAKQAVEGRNEETV
+2016 DGKQALDGRSEETR
-2030 DGMIGSVAVERSDA
+2030 DGMMNPLADGQSDA

>member
-21 AMITGTGD
+21 VMITGTGD

-263 DRITDALHALNVTQ
+263 DRITDALQALNVTQ

-351 LMAFMIVMGA
+351 IMAFMIVMGA

-455 GGGDHVNE
+455 GGGDHINE

-485 SAVGGVAATG
+485 SAIGGVAATG

-531 QASESKMHNVLAGLS
+531 QASESKMHNILAGLS

-551 QTLASAAKNYVT
+551 QTLASAAKNYAT

-577 NDATRES
+577 NDATRENM
-584 VQSNVA
+584 QSNVA
-590 SNVGVNGGVR
+590 TNVGVNGGIR
-600 KGMDGGDLT
+600 KGMDDGNLT
-609 KPNPEFAK
+609 KPNPEFTK

-622 AQEQALAQAAAASGG
+622 AQEQALAQAAAASASGG

-796 SGELRSQFA
+796 SGELRSQFS
-805 MMSRDDKEAVNRI
+805 MMSRADKEAVNRI

-828 EKDRAHDM
+828 EKGRAHDM

-863 ESPMIQGPGRNNI
+863 ESPIIQGPGRNDI
-876 EKPQTIDRN
+876 EKPQTLDRS
-885 AEQAKLSKPAGM
+885 AEQAKLTKPAGM
-897 DEGKFDDR
+897 DEGKFDGR
-905 FNAVHDANA
+905 FDAVHDANA

-921 AAHEADKADL
+921 AAHEADKVDL
-931 QNVIDGNDKKAYQR
+931 QETIDSNDKKAYQR
-945 NLDHAIEQLRNDEG
+945 NLDHAIEQLRKDED

-1034 QELLS
+1034 SELLS
-1039 ETAGMLGLDL
+1039 ETAGRLGLDL
-1049 NKPVQKKFAEE
+1049 NNPVQKQFAEE

-1107 SVGSV
+1107 PVGSV
-1112 APLQTPDK
+1112 APLQAPEM
-1120 GSFEGLQSNRP
+1120 GSFEGLQAKNS
-1131 QEQTVPERAD
+1131 QEQKVPERAAD
-1141 NSAPSTNHAQPDG
+1141 SAPSTNNARPDG
-1154 GEDLH
+1154 GETL
-1159 RAPQTPGSSMPSNV
+1159 RREPQDSGSAAPSNV
-1173 GAVRSFNGSKE
+1173 GTVRSFSSSNE
-1184 GEAQGRGEPAGGS
+1184 GEAQGRGEPAGAS
-1197 GAPVKDAGGQESMR
+1197 GAPVKNLGGQVPKQM
-1211 VQDAPDARTN
+1211 QDVADARKN
-1221 ERPSSTEDRGLAS
+1221 ERPSSTGDRGLAS
-1234 SLNRPQSVGGRDD
+1234 TLDRPQSVGVKDD
-1247 AREPQAL
+1247 AREPQAS
-1254 GSGVANANVVGA
+1254 GPGVANANVAGA
-1266 DSRAG
+1266 GSRAG
-1271 FGNGERKE
+1271 FGNREENGQSQSFAGLGETVR
-1279 QNESVFDNG
+1279 
-1288 MTAKNHGAQVSNQS
+1288 NHGAQAKAGS
-1302 QSIAN
+1302 QVDAD
-1307 NRVQEQ
+1307 NRTKEQ
-1313 SASVQDRGAVSSL
+1313 PSSAKDRGAASPL
-1326 NNPSVSAKDDV
+1326 NRPQSVDSKNDA
-1337 REPQAFASGAVGVNT
+1337 REPQASGPGVANANAV
-1352 FGAGSRTDSDNGDR
+1352 GAGSRTDAGNGDR
-1366 NGRNASFTD
+1366 KAQNESFAD
-1375 SSMTAKNR
+1375 IGMTAKNR
-1383 GAQEPNQSQSAA
+1383 GAQNSNRSQSVA
-1395 DNRTQERPA
+1395 DNRMQEKPA
-1404 SGEDRG
+1404 SAQDRG
-1410 AASSPNRPQS
+1410 LASPLNRPQS
-1420 VGGKDDAREPQT
+1420 VDG
-1432 FAYGSSGTNA
+1432 
-1442 FGYGSRV
+1442 
-1449 DSGNG
+1449 
-1454 DRKER
+1454 
-1459 NESFAD
+1459 
-1465 IGETARNHG
+1465 
-1474 AQAKNGAESSTD
+1474 
-1486 NRAKEQPSSG
+1486 
-1496 NDRNAATSLNNPPVS
+1496 
-1511 AKDDVREPQAFGPG
+1511 KDDVREPQAFGPG
-1525 MANANVAGTDSR
+1525 MANANVAGTDSH

-1551 FTSIGTPV
+1551 FTGIGSPAM
-1559 KNREVQES
+1559 NREAKGAQQ
-1567 KRPQEAVD
+1567 PQDALD
-1575 SRAKEPSPS
+1575 SRAKEPSHS
-1584 VRNRNPA
+1584 AENRNLT

-1729 KTPEKNGGRREK
+1729 KTPEKNGGHREK

-1787 LSGLGSTFGNDRSSS
+1787 LSSLGSTFGNDRSSS

-1827 ASVGNFDPKGLETG
+1827 ASVGNFDPKGVETG

-1867 TDSVQSQGKE
+1867 TDSVQSRGKE

>member
-99 GVAGTLISNIG
+99 GVAGTLISNVG

-131 FGDALKSLNA
+131 FGDALKSLNS

-236 MQDPRTVAAVNR
+236 MQDPRTIAALNR

-351 LMAFMIVMGA
+351 IMAFMIVMGA

-516 NKKAASDALAKSIVN
+516 NKKTASDALAKSIVN
-531 QASESKMHNVLAGLS
+531 QASESKMHNILAGLS

-551 QTLASAAKNYVT
+551 QTIASAAKNYAT
-563 GDGEDAGRNTGYTQ
+563 GDGEDAGRNTGYMQ
-577 NDATRES
+577 NDSSRENI
-584 VQSNVA
+584 QSNVA
-590 SNVGVNGGVR
+590 STVGVNGGIR
-600 KGMDGGDLT
+600 KGMDSGDLT

-622 AQEQALAQAAAASGG
+622 AQEQALAQAGAAPGG
-637 QVNPNVASNLPA
+637 QVNPNVSSNLPA
-649 PVDPNT
+649 PIDPNT
-655 FEGEYSIVPPE
+655 IEGEYSVVPPE

-685 SLQVGTNRGADISSG
+685 SLQAGTNRAADISSG
-700 GTATSGHRREV
+700 GTVSSGHSREV

-722 RTKQLS
+722 RTNVLS
-728 NVIQGLNS
+728 NAIQGLNS
-736 EQLGKL
+736 EQLSKF

-755 SSVISAEKTYQ
+755 SSVISAEKSYQ
-766 EAKSAVRSVG
+766 EAKSASQAIG
-776 LHTTG
+776 LHMTG

-818 ADKFHNVNNV
+818 ADKFHSVNNV
-828 EKDRAHDM
+828 EKGRAHDM

-845 GEQGLGQVASIYA
+845 GQQGLGRVASIYA

-863 ESPMIQGPGRNNI
+863 ESPLIQGPGRNDI
-876 EKPQTIDRN
+876 EKQQTLDRN
-885 AEQAKLSKPAGM
+885 AEQAKLTKLAGM
-897 DEGKFDDR
+897 DEGKFDGR
-905 FNAVHDANA
+905 FDAVHDANA

-921 AAHEADKADL
+921 AAHEADKVDL
-931 QNVIDGNDKKAYQR
+931 QETIDSNDKKAYQR
-945 NLDHAIEQLRNDEG
+945 NLDHAIEQLRKDEG

-1034 QELLS
+1034 KELLS
-1039 ETAGMLGLDL
+1039 ETAGSLGLDL
-1049 NKPVQKKFAEE
+1049 KNPVQKQFAEE

-1112 APLQTPDK
+1112 APLQAPEM
-1120 GSFEGLQSNRP
+1120 GSFEGLQAKNP
-1131 QEQTVPERAD
+1131 QEQKVPERAAD
-1141 NSAPSTNHAQPDG
+1141 SAPSTNNARPDG
-1154 GEDLH
+1154 GETL
-1159 RAPQTPGSSMPSNV
+1159 RREPQDSGSAAPSNV
-1173 GAVRSFNGSKE
+1173 GTVRSFSGSNE
-1184 GEAQGRGEPAGGS
+1184 GEAQGRGEPAGAS
-1197 GAPVKDAGGQESMR
+1197 GAPVKNLGGQVPKQM
-1211 VQDAPDARTN
+1211 QDVADARKN
-1221 ERPSSTEDRGLAS
+1221 ERPSSTGDRGLAS
-1234 SLNRPQSVGGRDD
+1234 TLDRPQSVGVKDD
-1247 AREPQAL
+1247 AREPQAS
-1254 GSGVANANVVGA
+1254 GPGVANAN
-1266 DSRAG
+1266 
-1271 FGNGERKE
+1271 
-1279 QNESVFDNG
+1279 
-1288 MTAKNHGAQVSNQS
+1288 
-1302 QSIAN
+1302 
-1307 NRVQEQ
+1307 
-1313 SASVQDRGAVSSL
+1313 AV
-1326 NNPSVSAKDDV
+1326 
-1337 REPQAFASGAVGVNT
+1337 
-1352 FGAGSRTDSDNGDR
+1352 GAGSRTDAGNGDR
-1366 NGRNASFTD
+1366 KAQNESFAD
-1375 SSMTAKNR
+1375 IGMTAKNR
-1383 GAQEPNQSQSAA
+1383 GAQNSNRSQSVA
-1395 DNRTQERPA
+1395 DNRMQEKPA
-1404 SGEDRG
+1404 SAQDRG
-1410 AASSPNRPQS
+1410 LASPLNRPQS
-1420 VGGKDDAREPQT
+1420 VDG
-1432 FAYGSSGTNA
+1432 
-1442 FGYGSRV
+1442 
-1449 DSGNG
+1449 
-1454 DRKER
+1454 
-1459 NESFAD
+1459 
-1465 IGETARNHG
+1465 
-1474 AQAKNGAESSTD
+1474 
-1486 NRAKEQPSSG
+1486 
-1496 NDRNAATSLNNPPVS
+1496 
-1511 AKDDVREPQAFGPG
+1511 KDDVREPQSFTSGLSS
-1525 MANANVAGTDSR
+1525 ANASGAGSR
-1537 TDSGNGDRKERNES
+1537 ADAGNGDRKERNES
-1551 FTSIGTPV
+1551 FTGIGSPAM
-1559 KNREVQES
+1559 NREAKGAQQ
-1567 KRPQEAVD
+1567 PQDALD
-1575 SRAKEPSPS
+1575 SRAKEPSHS
-1584 VRNRNPA
+1584 AENRNLT
-1591 SSLNAPRVG
+1591 SSLG

-1827 ASVGNFDPKGLETG
+1827 ASVGNFDPKGVETG

-1867 TDSVQSQGKE
+1867 TDSVQSRGKE

>member
-351 LMAFMIVMGA
+351 IMAFMIVMGA

-828 EKDRAHDM
+828 EKGRAHDM

-885 AEQAKLSKPAGM
+885 AEQAKLTKPAGM
-897 DEGKFDDR
+897 DEGKFDGR
-905 FNAVHDANA
+905 FNDVHDANA

-931 QNVIDGNDKKAYQR
+931 QETIDSNDKKAYQR

-972 TLEWAKTFAGSQN
+972 TLEWAKSFAGSQN

-1034 QELLS
+1034 SELLS
-1039 ETAGMLGLDL
+1039 ETAGRLGLDL
-1049 NKPVQKKFAEE
+1049 NNPVQKQFAEE

-1080 GKGTLATVRAFNE
+1080 GKGTLATVRAFND
-1093 AVRGQMTSHQIAGK
+1093 AVNGQMTSHQIAGK
-1107 SVGSV
+1107 PVGSV
-1112 APLQTPDK
+1112 APLQAPEK
-1120 GSFEGLQSNRP
+1120 GSFEGLQAKNP
-1131 QEQTVPERAD
+1131 QEQKVPERAAD
-1141 NSAPSTNHAQPDG
+1141 SAPSTNNARPDG
-1154 GEDLH
+1154 GEALR
-1159 RAPQTPGSSMPSNV
+1159 RAPQASVSSMPSNV
-1173 GAVRSFNGSKE
+1173 GAVRSPSGSNE
-1184 GEAQGRGEPAGGS
+1184 GESHGRGEPAGAS
-1197 GAPVKDAGGQESMR
+1197 GAPVKNLGGQVPKQM
-1211 VQDAPDARTN
+1211 QDVADARKN
-1221 ERPSSTEDRGLAS
+1221 ERPSSTGDRGLAS
-1234 SLNRPQSVGGRDD
+1234 TLDRPQSVGVKDD
-1247 AREPQAL
+1247 AREPQASGL
-1254 GSGVANANVVGA
+1254 GVANANVAGA
-1266 DSRAG
+1266 GSRAG
-1271 FGNGERKE
+1271 FGNREENGQSQSFAGLGETVRNHGAQAKAGSQVDADNRTKEQPSSAKDRGAASPLNRPQSVDSKNDAREPQASGPGVANANAVGAGSRTDAGNGDRKA
-1279 QNESVFDNG
+1279 QNESFADIG
-1288 MTAKNHGAQVSNQS
+1288 MTAKNRGAQESNQL
-1302 QSIAN
+1302 QSVAD
-1307 NRVQEQ
+1307 NRTQERP
-1313 SASVQDRGAVSSL
+1313 SPVQDRGLASPL
-1326 NNPSVSAKDDV
+1326 NRPQSVDGKDDV
-1337 REPQAFASGAVGVNT
+1337 REPQAFASGASGTNAV
-1352 FGAGSRTDSDNGDR
+1352 GAGSRTD
-1366 NGRNASFTD
+1366 
-1375 SSMTAKNR
+1375 
-1383 GAQEPNQSQSAA
+1383 AA
-1395 DNRTQERPA
+1395 
-1404 SGEDRG
+1404 
-1410 AASSPNRPQS
+1410 
-1420 VGGKDDAREPQT
+1420 
-1432 FAYGSSGTNA
+1432 
-1442 FGYGSRV
+1442 
-1449 DSGNG
+1449 NG
-1454 DRKER
+1454 DRKAQ
-1459 NESFAD
+1459 NESFAG
-1465 IGETARNHG
+1465 IGSPA
-1474 AQAKNGAESSTD
+1474 
-1486 NRAKEQPSSG
+1486 
-1496 NDRNAATSLNNPPVS
+1496 
-1511 AKDDVREPQAFGPG
+1511 
-1525 MANANVAGTDSR
+1525 M
-1537 TDSGNGDRKERNES
+1537 
-1551 FTSIGTPV
+1551 
-1559 KNREVQES
+1559 NREAKGVQQ
-1567 KRPQEAVD
+1567 PQDVLD

-1584 VRNRNPA
+1584 AENRNLT
-1591 SSLNAPRVG
+1591 SSLNGPRLDG
-1600 GRDDVRDPQT
+1600 GNEVRDPQT
-1610 SALGVGNV
+1610 SAPGVGNAD
-1618 NVLNDDSRAGYGA
+1618 VLNGDSRAGYAA
-1631 QNESFADL
+1631 QNESFAD
-1639 GNGMKNRGEHES
+1639 NGSVTKNRGEHES
-1651 KPSQFEVADRLNEQR
+1651 KPSQIEAPDRSNEQK

-1671 GLPDSSSNEPQ
+1671 GVPDSSSNGSQ
-1682 AAGDERD
+1682 VGGGERD
-1689 TPEDRMSG
+1689 TPEERMSG
-1697 LNAGDANAGTV
+1697 VDAGNTAYNAVAGNV
-1708 GTSYGL
+1708 GTFNGS
-1714 EPVRTNGRSGLSSGT
+1714 EPTRTNGRGGLSSGT
-1729 KTPEKNGGRREK
+1729 KTAAKNGGRRES
-1741 KPAQNGF
+1741 KPAKNGF
-1748 ASALR
+1748 VSALR
-1753 KSQNAGREDGIP
+1753 KSQAESREDD
-1765 APQVAGQ
+1765 ARAVQAAVQATAA
-1772 VMAATMIG
+1772 VMTR
-1780 GESGDGE
+1780 GESDDGD
-1787 LSGLGSTFGNDRSSS
+1787 LSGLGSAFGNDRFSPES
-1802 DLGNISGDKA
+1802 GNDSGNRA
-1812 VQAAGTVTNAVLDGA
+1812 VQAAGTVTNALLDGA
-1827 ASVGNFDPKGLETG
+1827 ASVGNFDPKGVG
-1841 AESGFSAMPVGSP
+1841 PSGNVGFPAMPVGSSSVVDE
-1854 LAVNGVRLDGFAG
+1854 ARSSDFAG
-1867 TDSVQSQGKE
+1867 TAPVQSRGKE
-1877 ESLLDDREIP
+1877 ESLLDDRTIP

-1894 SVGSVRT
+1894 SVGFARS
-1901 DVGVAGRTGVGTADS
+1901 DVGVAGRMSVGTADA
-1916 VVGDG
+1916 VLGDG
-1921 MVSVGREPFGMTEG
+1921 MPSVGRETFGTTEG
-1935 KSSSQGF
+1935 KSSSQRF
-1942 LNDGGMAV
+1942 LNDAGTE
-1950 GADVGGFTVKTVNVA
+1950 VGGFTVKTVNA
-1965 DSGQLGE
+1965 AESGQPGE
-1972 MYPEPSF
+1972 MYPEPSY
-1979 TPPIADAPDSQQGAV
+1979 TPPIGSTGDEPQRSV
-1994 GSFFSGRGKSESDAD
+1994 GSFFSGRGKSESDAG
-2009 LPMPFSN
+2009 LSMPFGAN
-2016 DAKQAVEGRNEETV
+2016 GKQALDGRSEETR
-2030 DGMIGSVAVERSDA
+2030 DGMMNPFADGQSDA

>member
-99 GVAGTLISNIG
+99 GVAGTLISNVG

-131 FGDALKSLNA
+131 FGDALKSLNS

-236 MQDPRTVAAVNR
+236 MQDPRTIAALNR

-351 LMAFMIVMGA
+351 IMAFMIVMGA

-455 GGGDHVNE
+455 GGGDHINE

-485 SAVGGVAATG
+485 SAIGGVAATG

-531 QASESKMHNVLAGLS
+531 QASESKMHNILAGLS

-551 QTLASAAKNYVT
+551 QTLASAAKNYAT

-577 NDATRES
+577 NDATRENM
-584 VQSNVA
+584 QSNVA
-590 SNVGVNGGVR
+590 TNVGVNGGIR
-600 KGMDGGDLT
+600 KGMDDGNLT
-609 KPNPEFAK
+609 KPNPEFTK

-622 AQEQALAQAAAASGG
+622 AQEQALAQAAAASASGG

-655 FEGEYSIVPPE
+655 FEGEYSVVPPE

-671 YGRKSTGFSAGVDA
+671 YGRKSTGFGVGVDA
-685 SLQVGTNRGADISSG
+685 SLQAGTNRAADISSG

-722 RTKQLS
+722 RTQQIS
-728 NVIQGLNS
+728 NAIQGLNS

-742 QGLLK
+742 QGLLR

-776 LHTTG
+776 IHTMG

-788 EIAKDREA
+788 EIARNREA

-805 MMSRDDKEAVNRI
+805 MMSRDDKAAVNRI
-818 ADKFHNVNNV
+818 ADKFHSVNNV
-828 EKDRAHDM
+828 EKGRAHDM

-863 ESPMIQGPGRNNI
+863 DSPMIQGPGRNDI
-876 EKPQTIDRN
+876 EKPQTLDRN

-1131 QEQTVPERAD
+1131 QEQTVPERAE

-1159 RAPQTPGSSMPSNV
+1159 RAPQPPGSSMPSNV

-1313 SASVQDRGAVSSL
+1313 SASVQDRGA
-1326 NNPSVSAKDDV
+1326 
-1337 REPQAFASGAVGVNT
+1337 
-1352 FGAGSRTDSDNGDR
+1352 
-1366 NGRNASFTD
+1366 
-1375 SSMTAKNR
+1375 
-1383 GAQEPNQSQSAA
+1383 
-1395 DNRTQERPA
+1395 
-1404 SGEDRG
+1404 
-1410 AASSPNRPQS
+1410 ASSPNRPQS

-1432 FAYGSSGTNA
+1432 FAYGSSGANA

-1474 AQAKNGAESSTD
+1474 AQAKNGGESSTD

-1584 VRNRNPA
+1584 VRDRNPA

-1729 KTPEKNGGRREK
+1729 KTPEKNGGRREM

-1787 LSGLGSTFGNDRSSS
+1787 LSGLGSTFGNDRFSS

-1827 ASVGNFDPKGLETG
+1827 ASVGNFDPKGVETG

-1867 TDSVQSQGKE
+1867 TDSVQSRGKE

-1942 LNDGGMAV
+1942 LKDGGMAV

-1979 TPPIADAPDSQQGAV
+1979 TPPI
-1994 GSFFSGRGKSESDAD
+1994 GKSESDAD